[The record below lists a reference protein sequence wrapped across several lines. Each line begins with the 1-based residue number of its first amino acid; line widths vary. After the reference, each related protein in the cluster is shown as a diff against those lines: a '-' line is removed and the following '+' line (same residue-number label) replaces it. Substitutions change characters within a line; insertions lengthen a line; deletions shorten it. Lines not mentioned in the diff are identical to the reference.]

1 MLSSYSR
8 NLPLFLELVRLL
20 LPLKLPVQLKSIKLS
35 GFKSFVDPT
44 HFEMPGQL
52 IGVVG
57 PNGCGKSNI
66 IDAVR
71 WVLGESRASEL
82 RGESMQDVIFN
93 GSGLRKPSGRAS
105 VELLFDNADGRAHG
119 QWSSFAELAV
129 KRVLTRDGNSSY
141 YVNNQVV
148 RRKDIQDIFLGT
160 GMGPRGYAIIGQ
172 GTINRILES
181 KPEELR
187 VFLEEAAGVS
197 KYKERR
203 KETASRLEDT
213 QENLVRV
220 QDILRE
226 LEKQLER
233 LESQATVAERHNLL
247 QTEMKSQQ
255 QLLWFVRQTEAGKE
269 QERHANGIRDTQVQL
284 EEQTAKLRHAEA
296 ELESMRT
303 QQYALQDKVSE
314 AQGALYQTNA
324 DVSQVEAEIR
334 YVQEARLRLQQQ
346 TQDLQLQLQ
355 RWTVQET
362 DAAQAQR
369 SAEHELSLA
378 AEHELTLQTQ
388 LAGLQE
394 QLPGREEAYQEA
406 VNRLNAARESIAN
419 IDQRLASLN
428 ERMKAVSTQIDESKA
443 RQARLDGELAG
454 MRKPDAEALQ
464 MALDRQVMAQRKV
477 EESKTRAQEMQQRV
491 PAADEARN
499 RAQQQIQSANQD
511 LAQTEAKLTALTALQ
526 ASVQAQGKIGPWL
539 ESKGLKESKRLWQ
552 DLKVESGWETALESV
567 LRERLAAVTGKS
579 IQEAVALAT
588 DAPPSRLAIV
598 LADEVPTAQVN
609 APADFTLLLSRIQSA
624 GAPRVMGVLQEW
636 LSSVFIANNL
646 EDALHRRDK
655 LPAGATLVTQ
665 EGHLISRVGVQLYA
679 ADSEQSGMLA
689 RAQEM
694 ESLEKQLKAQRLI
707 QSELQGELDQCA
719 ANYQAAHQAAEQSR
733 IQAEH
738 AVQEAH
744 GFEVERMQLT
754 QAEEQYSQRAAQI
767 QTELTEIAQQLEQLS
782 ANSAQSQIE
791 LDQAQSEKESLQAA
805 LLEAQ
810 ANLERTSAERD
821 QLRSSLRTAEMA
833 AQEAAFATRS
843 LQQRIADL
851 QRDQSTA
858 RAQIMEIQDKHAAS
872 EQELAGLSDAAA
884 QEKLQGLL
892 LMRSER
898 EATLANARTEQDAL
912 LHQLREAD
920 EARLLIERSLQPMR
934 DKVMDLQLREQAA
947 RLNFEQFATLLAD
960 AEADLT
966 SLETRFSGDLK
977 VGHLQSEVNRLNSE
991 IQSLGPVNMA
1001 ALDELASSRE
1011 RKSFLDA
1018 QSADLNEAMQ
1028 TLTDAIAKIDAETRD
1043 LLQGTFDQVNGHF
1056 GRLFPEL
1063 FGGGHAELVMTGE
1076 EILDSGVQVMAQPP
1090 GKKNSSIYL
1099 LSGGEKALTAIAL
1112 VFSLFLL
1119 NPAPFCLLD
1128 EVDAPLDDANTL
1140 RYAEMVARM
1149 SAKTQFVFISHNK
1162 ITMEIAH
1169 QLIGVTMQEQGV
1181 SRIVAVDISSA
1192 VSMVEAA

>member
-1 MLSSYSR
+1 M
-8 NLPLFLELVRLL
+8 
-20 LPLKLPVQLKSIKLS
+20 QLKSIKLS

-105 VELLFDNADGRAHG
+105 VELIFDNADGRAQG
-119 QWSSFAELAV
+119 QWSAFTELAV

-172 GTINRILES
+172 GTINRILEA

-213 QENLVRV
+213 RENLVRV
-220 QDILRE
+220 EDILRE
-226 LEKQLER
+226 LDQQLTR
-233 LESQATVAERHNLL
+233 LEKQATVAERHAELS
-247 QTEMKSQQ
+247 TEMKSQQ
-255 QLLWFVRQTEAGKE
+255 QLLWFVRQTESGKE
-269 QERHANGIRDTQVQL
+269 QERHANGIRETQVNL
-284 EEQTAKLRHAEA
+284 EEQTAKLRHAET
-296 ELESMRT
+296 ELETMRT

-314 AQGALYQTNA
+314 AQGDLYQTNS
-324 DVSQVEAEIR
+324 DVSQVESQIH
-334 YVQEARLRLQQQ
+334 YVQEARQRLQQQ
-346 TQDLQLQLQ
+346 TQDLHAQLQ

-369 SAEHELSLA
+369 TAEHELSVA
-378 AEHELTLQTQ
+378 SEK
-388 LAGLQE
+388 E
-394 QLPGREEAYQEA
+394 QSLLVDLNGINDQMPGHEEAYQVSA
-406 VNRLNAARESIAN
+406 RTLNAARESLATIE
-419 IDQRLASLN
+419 QRLASLG
-428 ERMKAVSTQIDESKA
+428 ERTRAIVAQLEELKGRE
-443 RQARLDGELAG
+443 ARLNGELAG
-454 MRKPDAEALQ
+454 MRKPDSEALQ
-464 MALDRQVMAQRKV
+464 MALDRHSMAQRKV
-477 EESKTRAQEMQQRV
+477 EESRQRAGEAQQRV

-499 RAQQQIQSANQD
+499 VAQHQIQVANQD

-552 DLKVESGWETALESV
+552 ELKVESGWEAALESV
-567 LRERLAAVTGKS
+567 LRERLAAVTAKNV
-579 IQEAVALAT
+579 QETLALAN
-588 DAPPSRLAIV
+588 DAPPSRLAI
-598 LADEVPTAQVN
+598 LLTEEISPAHTAV
-609 APADFTLLLSRIQSA
+609 PADFTPLLSRVQSA
-624 GAPRVMGVLQEW
+624 GAPRVSAVLQEW
-636 LSSVFIANNL
+636 LDNIYIADSL
-646 EDALHRRDK
+646 EDALHRREK
-655 LPAGATLVTQ
+655 LPAGGALVTQ
-665 EGHLISRVGVQLYA
+665 QGHLVSRVGVQLYA
-679 ADSEQSGMLA
+679 ADSEQAGMLA

-694 ESLEKQLKAQRLI
+694 EGLEKQLRAQRLI
-707 QSELQGELDQCA
+707 QSELQGELDQCI
-719 ANYQAAHQAAEQSR
+719 ANYQAAHQTAEQTR
-733 IQAEH
+733 INAEH

-767 QTELTEIAQQLEQLS
+767 QGELTELSGQMEQL
-782 ANSAQSQIE
+782 AITHEQSSSE
-791 LDQAQSEKESLQAA
+791 LLQSEESKQGLQEGLAVAQEKLELATQERDRLRESL
-805 LLEAQ
+805 
-810 ANLERTSAERD
+810 RV
-821 QLRSSLRTAEMA
+821 AEMS

-858 RAQIMEIQDKHAAS
+858 RTQIMEIQDKHALA
-872 EQELAGLSDAAA
+872 EQELETLSDEEA
-884 QEKLQGLL
+884 QDKLQGLL
-892 LMRSER
+892 LARSAR
-898 EATLANARTEQDAL
+898 EAALANARTEQDAL

-920 EARLLIERSLQPMR
+920 EARMQIERSLQPMR
-934 DKVMDLQLREQAA
+934 DKVVDLQLREQAA
-947 RLNFEQFATLLAD
+947 RLNFEQFATLLSD
-960 AEADLT
+960 AEADLIA
-966 SLETRFSGDLK
+966 LEANFSVDLK
-977 VGHLQSEVNRLNSE
+977 VGALQTEVNRLSAE

-1001 ALDELASSRE
+1001 ALDELSSSRE
-1011 RKSFLDA
+1011 RKQFLDA

-1043 LLQGTFDQVNGHF
+1043 LLQGTFDQVNMHF
-1056 GRLFPEL
+1056 GKLFPEL

-1076 EILDSGVQVMAQPP
+1076 EILDAGVQVMAQPP

-1140 RYAEMVARM
+1140 RYAQLVAKM
-1149 SAKTQFVFISHNK
+1149 SDKTQFLFISHNK

>member
-1 MLSSYSR
+1 
-8 NLPLFLELVRLL
+8 
-20 LPLKLPVQLKSIKLS
+20 VQLKSIKLS

-105 VELLFDNADGRAHG
+105 VELIFDNSEGRAQG
-119 QWSSFAELAV
+119 QWSAFTELGI

-172 GTINRILES
+172 GTINRILEA

-213 QENLVRV
+213 KENLVRV
-220 QDILRE
+220 EDILRE
-226 LEKQLER
+226 LDQQLTR
-233 LESQATVAERHNLL
+233 LEKQATVAERHAELSA
-247 QTEMKSQQ
+247 EMKSQQ

-269 QERHANGIRDTQVQL
+269 QERHANGIRDTQVSL
-284 EEQTAKLRHAEA
+284 EEQTAKMRHAET
-296 ELESMRT
+296 ELETMRT
-303 QQYALQDKVSE
+303 EQYALQDKVSQ
-314 AQGALYQTNA
+314 AQGDLYQTNA
-324 DVSQVEAEIR
+324 DVSQVEAQIR
-334 YVQEARLRLQQQ
+334 YVQEARQRLQQQ
-346 TQDLQLQLQ
+346 SQDLLAQLQ

-369 SAEHELSLA
+369 TAEQELSLA
-378 AEHELTLQTQ
+378 VEKEQTL
-388 LAGLQE
+388 LVDLSGLQE
-394 QLPGREEAYQEA
+394 QMPAREEAYQ
-406 VNRLNAARESIAN
+406 VHARELNDAREN
-419 IDQRLASLN
+419 LAAIDQRLASLG
-428 ERMKAVSTQIDESKA
+428 ERVKAIGTQLEELRGRDT
-443 RQARLDGELAG
+443 RLEAELSG
-454 MRKPDAEALQ
+454 MRRPDAEALQ
-464 MALDRQVMAQRKV
+464 MAIDRHAMAQRKV
-477 EESKTRAQEMQQRV
+477 DEARQKAGEAQQRV

-499 RAQQQIQSANQD
+499 TAQQQIQLANQE

-552 DLKVESGWETALESV
+552 ELKVESGWEAALESV
-567 LRERLAAVTGKS
+567 LRERLAAVTAKS
-579 IQEAVALAT
+579 VQETLALAN
-588 DAPPSRLAIV
+588 DAPPSRLAILLMEEISPAHTNV
-598 LADEVPTAQVN
+598 
-609 APADFTLLLSRIQSA
+609 PADFTPLLTRVQSA
-624 GAPRVMGVLQEW
+624 GAPRVAGVLQEW
-636 LSSVFIANNL
+636 LDNIYIANSL
-646 EDALHRRDK
+646 EDALHRREK
-655 LPAGATLVTQ
+655 LPAGGAFVTQ
-665 EGHLISRVGVQLYA
+665 QGHLVSRVSVQLYA
-679 ADSEQSGMLA
+679 ADSEQAGMLA

-694 ESLEKQLKAQRLI
+694 EGLEKQLRAQKLI
-707 QSELQGELDQCA
+707 QSELQGELDQCV
-719 ANYQAAHQAAEQSR
+719 ANYQAAHQSAEQTRIAAEQ
-733 IQAEH
+733 
-738 AVQEAH
+738 AVQEVH

-754 QAEEQYSQRAAQI
+754 QAEEKYSQRAEQI
-767 QTELTEIAQQLEQLS
+767 QGELSELRQQIEQLTQTQE
-782 ANSAQSQIE
+782 QSSEE
-791 LDQAQSEKESLQAA
+791 LAQSEESKQGLQENLTLAQEK
-805 LLEAQ
+805 LELATQ
-810 ANLERTSAERD
+810 ERD
-821 QLRSSLRTAEMA
+821 RLREALRSSEMS

-858 RAQIMEIQDKHAAS
+858 RVQIMEIQDKQASS
-872 EQELAGLSDAAA
+872 EQELETLSDEEA
-884 QEKLQGLL
+884 QDKLQGLL
-892 LMRSER
+892 LARSAR
-898 EATLANARTEQDAL
+898 EAALANARTEQDAL

-920 EARLLIERSLQPMR
+920 EVRLQIERSLQPMR
-934 DKVMDLQLREQAA
+934 DKVVDLQLREQAA

-966 SLETRFSGDLK
+966 ALEASFSPDLK
-977 VGHLQSEVNRLNSE
+977 VGALQTEVNRLNSE

-1001 ALDELASSRE
+1001 ALDELSSSRE
-1011 RKSFLDA
+1011 RKQFLDA

-1043 LLQGTFDQVNGHF
+1043 LLQGTFDQVNTHF
-1056 GRLFPEL
+1056 GKLFPEL

-1076 EILDSGVQVMAQPP
+1076 EILDAGVQVMAQPP

-1140 RYAEMVARM
+1140 RYAQMVAKM
-1149 SAKTQFVFISHNK
+1149 SNKTQFVFISHNK

>member
-1 MLSSYSR
+1 M
-8 NLPLFLELVRLL
+8 
-20 LPLKLPVQLKSIKLS
+20 QLKSIKLS

-105 VELLFDNADGRAHG
+105 VELIFDNSDGRAQG
-119 QWSSFAELAV
+119 QWSAFTELGV

-172 GTINRILES
+172 GTINRILEA

-213 QENLVRV
+213 KENLVRV
-220 QDILRE
+220 EDILRE
-226 LEKQLER
+226 LDQQLTR
-233 LESQATVAERHNLL
+233 LEKQATVAERHAELS
-247 QTEMKSQQ
+247 TEMKSQQ

-269 QERHANGIRDTQVQL
+269 QERHANGIRDTQVSL
-284 EEQTAKLRHAEA
+284 EEQTAKMRHAET
-296 ELESMRT
+296 ELETMRT
-303 QQYALQDKVSE
+303 EQYALQDKVSQ
-314 AQGALYQTNA
+314 AQGDLYQTNA
-324 DVSQVEAEIR
+324 DVSQVESQIR
-334 YVQEARLRLQQQ
+334 YVQEARQRLQQQ
-346 TQDLQLQLQ
+346 SQDLLAQLQ

-369 SAEHELSLA
+369 TAEQELSLA
-378 AEHELTLQTQ
+378 AEKEQTLITD
-388 LAGLQE
+388 LSGLQE
-394 QLPGREEAYQEA
+394 QMPGREEAYQ
-406 VNRLNAARESIAN
+406 VHARELNDAREN
-419 IDQRLASLN
+419 LATIDQRLASLG
-428 ERMKAVSTQIDESKA
+428 ERVKAILSQVEELKGRDT
-443 RQARLDGELAG
+443 RLEAELAG
-454 MRKPDAEALQ
+454 MRRPDAEALQ
-464 MALDRQVMAQRKV
+464 TAVDRHAMAQRKV
-477 EESKTRAQEMQQRV
+477 DEARQKAGEAQQRV

-499 RAQQQIQSANQD
+499 TAQQQIQAANQE

-552 DLKVESGWETALESV
+552 ELKVESGWEAALESV
-567 LRERLAAVTGKS
+567 LRERLAAVTAKS
-579 IQEAVALAT
+579 VQETLALAN
-588 DAPPSRLAIV
+588 DAPPSRLAI
-598 LADEVPTAQVN
+598 LLTEDIAPAHTAV
-609 APADFTLLLSRIQSA
+609 PADFIPLLTRVQSA
-624 GAPRVMGVLQEW
+624 GAPRVAAVLQEW
-636 LSSVFIANNL
+636 LDNIYIANSL
-646 EDALHRRDK
+646 EDALHRREK
-655 LPAGATLVTQ
+655 LPAGGAFVTQ
-665 EGHLISRVGVQLYA
+665 QGHLVSRVGVQLYA
-679 ADSEQSGMLA
+679 ADSEQAGMLA

-694 ESLEKQLKAQRLI
+694 EGLEKQLRAQKLI
-707 QSELQGELDQCA
+707 QSELQSELDQCV
-719 ANYQAAHQAAEQSR
+719 ANYQGAHQVAEQTR
-733 IQAEH
+733 IYAEQ
-738 AVQEAH
+738 AVQEVH

-754 QAEEQYSQRAAQI
+754 QAEEKYSQRAEQI
-767 QTELTEIAQQLEQLS
+767 QGELGELRQQMEQLTQTQEQS
-782 ANSAQSQIE
+782 AEE
-791 LDQAQSEKESLQAA
+791 LAQSEESKQGLQENLAIA
-805 LLEAQ
+805 QEKLELATQ
-810 ANLERTSAERD
+810 ERD
-821 QLRSSLRTAEMA
+821 RLREALRSSEMS

-843 LQQRIADL
+843 LQQRISDL

-858 RAQIMEIQDKHAAS
+858 RVQIMEIQDKQATS
-872 EQELAGLSDAAA
+872 EQELETLSDDEA
-884 QEKLQGLL
+884 QDKLQGLL
-892 LMRSER
+892 LARSAR
-898 EATLANARTEQDAL
+898 EAALANARTEQDAL

-920 EARLLIERSLQPMR
+920 EVRMQIERSLQPMR
-934 DKVMDLQLREQAA
+934 DKVVDLQLREQAA
-947 RLNFEQFATLLAD
+947 RLNFEQFATLLSD

-966 SLETRFSGDLK
+966 ALEANFSPDLK
-977 VGHLQSEVNRLNSE
+977 VGALQSEVTRLGNE

-1001 ALDELASSRE
+1001 ALDELSSSRE
-1011 RKSFLDA
+1011 RKQFLDA

-1043 LLQGTFDQVNGHF
+1043 LLQGTFDQVNTHF
-1056 GRLFPEL
+1056 GKLFPEL

-1076 EILDSGVQVMAQPP
+1076 EILDAGVQVMAQPP

-1140 RYAEMVARM
+1140 RYAQMVAKM
-1149 SAKTQFVFISHNK
+1149 SNKTQFVFISHNK

>member
-1 MLSSYSR
+1 
-8 NLPLFLELVRLL
+8 
-20 LPLKLPVQLKSIKLS
+20 VQLKSIKLS

-105 VELLFDNADGRAHG
+105 VELIFDNADGRAHG
-119 QWSSFAELAV
+119 QWSAFTELAV

-172 GTINRILES
+172 GTINRILEA

-213 QENLVRV
+213 KENLVRV
-220 QDILRE
+220 EDILRE
-226 LEKQLER
+226 LDQQVAR
-233 LESQATVAERHNLL
+233 LEKQATVAERHAELSA
-247 QTEMKSQQ
+247 EMKSQQ

-269 QERHANGIRDTQVQL
+269 QERHANGIRETQVSL
-284 EEQTAKLRHAEA
+284 EEQTAKMRHVEA
-296 ELESMRT
+296 ELETMRT
-303 QQYALQDKVSE
+303 EQYALQDKVSQ
-314 AQGALYQTNA
+314 AQGDLYQTNA
-324 DVSQVEAEIR
+324 DVSQVESQIR
-334 YVQEARLRLQQQ
+334 YVQEARQRLQQQ
-346 TQDLQLQLQ
+346 SQDLQAQLQ

-369 SAEHELSLA
+369 TAEHDLSLA
-378 AEHELTLQTQ
+378 SQKEQALLADLT
-388 LAGLQE
+388 GLQD
-394 QLPGREEAYQEA
+394 QMPGREEAYQ
-406 VNRLNAARESIAN
+406 VNARALDDARESLAS
-419 IDQRLASLN
+419 IDQRLASLS
-428 ERMKAVSTQIDESKA
+428 ERLKAIVTQLEELKGRDTRLES
-443 RQARLDGELAG
+443 ELAG
-454 MRKPDAEALQ
+454 MRRPDAQALQ
-464 MALDRQVMAQRKV
+464 MAIDRHAMAQRKV
-477 EESKTRAQEMQQRV
+477 DEARQKAGEAQQRV
-491 PAADEARN
+491 PSADEARN
-499 RAQQQIQSANQD
+499 TAQQQIQIANQE
-511 LAQTEAKLTALTALQ
+511 LAQTEAKLTALAALQ

-552 DLKVESGWETALESV
+552 ELKVESGWEAALESV
-567 LRERLAAVTGKS
+567 LRERLAAVTAKS
-579 IQEAVALAT
+579 VQETLALAN
-588 DAPPSRLAIV
+588 DAPPSRLAI
-598 LADEVPTAQVN
+598 LLTEEI
-609 APADFTLLLSRIQSA
+609 APAHTAVPAEFIPLLTRVQSA
-624 GAPRVMGVLQEW
+624 GSARVSSVLQEW
-636 LSSVFIANNL
+636 LDNIYIANSL
-646 EDALHRRDK
+646 EDALHRREK
-655 LPAGATLVTQ
+655 LPAGGALVTQ
-665 EGHLISRVGVQLYA
+665 QGHLVSRVGVQLYA
-679 ADSEQSGMLA
+679 ADSEQAGMLA

-694 ESLEKQLKAQRLI
+694 EGLEKQLRAQQLI
-707 QSELQGELDQCA
+707 QSELQGELDQCT
-719 ANYQAAHQAAEQSR
+719 ANYQAAHHAAEQTR
-733 IQAEH
+733 IAAEQ
-738 AVQEAH
+738 AVQEVH

-754 QAEEQYSQRAAQI
+754 QAEEKYSQRAEQI
-767 QTELTEIAQQLEQLS
+767 QGELNELRQQIEQLTQTQEQSS
-782 ANSAQSQIE
+782 AELIQSEESKRGLQENLVSAQEKLE
-791 LDQAQSEKESLQAA
+791 LATQDRDRLRESLRA
-805 LLEAQ
+805 
-810 ANLERTSAERD
+810 
-821 QLRSSLRTAEMA
+821 AEMS

-858 RAQIMEIQDKHAAS
+858 RVQIMEIQDKQASS
-872 EQELAGLSDAAA
+872 EQELASLSDEEA
-884 QEKLQGLL
+884 QDKLQGLL
-892 LMRSER
+892 LARSAR
-898 EATLANARTEQDAL
+898 EAALANARTEQDAL

-920 EARLLIERSLQPMR
+920 EARMQIERSLQPMR
-934 DKVMDLQLREQAA
+934 DKVVDLQLREQAA
-947 RLNFEQFATLLAD
+947 RLNFEQFATLLSD
-960 AEADLT
+960 AEADL
-966 SLETRFSGDLK
+966 SALEASFSTDLK
-977 VGHLQSEVNRLNSE
+977 VGALQSEVNRLNTE

-1011 RKSFLDA
+1011 RKQFLDA

-1043 LLQGTFDQVNGHF
+1043 LLQGTFDQVNLHF
-1056 GRLFPEL
+1056 GKLFPEL

-1076 EILDSGVQVMAQPP
+1076 EILDAGVQVMAQPP

-1140 RYAEMVARM
+1140 RYAQLVAKM
-1149 SAKTQFVFISHNK
+1149 SDKTQFLFISHNK

>member
-1 MLSSYSR
+1 
-8 NLPLFLELVRLL
+8 
-20 LPLKLPVQLKSIKLS
+20 VQLKSIKLS

-105 VELLFDNADGRAHG
+105 VELIFDNSEGRAQG
-119 QWSSFAELAV
+119 QWSAFTELGI

-172 GTINRILES
+172 GTINRILEA

-213 QENLVRV
+213 KENLVRV
-220 QDILRE
+220 EDILRE
-226 LEKQLER
+226 LDQQVTRLEKQ
-233 LESQATVAERHNLL
+233 ATIAERHAELST
-247 QTEMKSQQ
+247 QMKSQQ

-269 QERHANGIRDTQVQL
+269 QERHANGIRDTQVSL
-284 EEQTAKLRHAEA
+284 EEQTAKMRHVET
-296 ELESMRT
+296 ELETMRT
-303 QQYALQDKVSE
+303 EQYALQDQVSQ
-314 AQGALYQTNA
+314 AQGDLYQTNA
-324 DVSQVEAEIR
+324 DVSQVESQIR
-334 YVQEARLRLQQQ
+334 YVQEARQRLQQQ
-346 TQDLQLQLQ
+346 SQDLQAQLQ

-378 AEHELTLQTQ
+378 AEKEQTLMAD
-388 LAGLQE
+388 LSGLQE
-394 QLPGREEAYQEA
+394 QMPAREEAYQVHMRE
-406 VNRLNAARESIAN
+406 LNDARENLAT
-419 IDQRLASLN
+419 IDQRLASLG
-428 ERMKAVSTQIDESKA
+428 ERVKAITSQVEELKGRDT
-443 RQARLDGELAG
+443 RLEAELAG
-454 MRKPDAEALQ
+454 MRRPDAEALQ
-464 MALDRQVMAQRKV
+464 MAIDRHAMAQRKV
-477 EESKTRAQEMQQRV
+477 DEARQKAGEAQQRV

-499 RAQQQIQSANQD
+499 IAQQQIQSANQE

-552 DLKVESGWETALESV
+552 ELKVESGWEAALESV
-567 LRERLAAVTGKS
+567 LRERLAAVTAKS
-579 IQEAVALAT
+579 VQETLALAN
-588 DAPPSRLAIV
+588 DAPPSRLAILLTEDISPAHTTV
-598 LADEVPTAQVN
+598 
-609 APADFTLLLSRIQSA
+609 PADFIALLTRVQSA
-624 GAPRVMGVLQEW
+624 GAPRVAAVLQEW
-636 LSSVFIANNL
+636 LDNIYIANSL
-646 EDALHRRDK
+646 EDALHRREK
-655 LPAGATLVTQ
+655 LPAGGAFVTQ
-665 EGHLISRVGVQLYA
+665 QGHLVSRVGVQLYA
-679 ADSEQSGMLA
+679 ADSEQAGMLA

-694 ESLEKQLKAQRLI
+694 EGLEKQLRAQKLI
-707 QSELQGELDQCA
+707 QSELQGELDQCV
-719 ANYQAAHQAAEQSR
+719 ANYQAAHQAAEQTR
-733 IQAEH
+733 IAAEH
-738 AVQEAH
+738 AVQEVH

-754 QAEEQYSQRAAQI
+754 QAEEKYSQRAEQI
-767 QTELTEIAQQLEQLS
+767 QGELSELRQQIEQLS
-782 ANSAQSQIE
+782 QTQEQSSEE
-791 LDQAQSEKESLQAA
+791 LAQSEESKQGLQENLAIA
-805 LLEAQ
+805 QEKLELATQ
-810 ANLERTSAERD
+810 ERD
-821 QLRSSLRTAEMA
+821 HLRESLRSSEMS
-833 AQEAAFATRS
+833 AQEAAFTTRS

-858 RAQIMEIQDKHAAS
+858 RVQIMEIQDKQATS
-872 EQELAGLSDAAA
+872 EQELDTLSDEEA
-884 QEKLQGLL
+884 QDKLQGLL
-892 LMRSER
+892 LARSAR
-898 EATLANARTEQDAL
+898 EAALSNARTEQDAL

-920 EARLLIERSLQPMR
+920 EVRLQIERSLQPMR
-934 DKVMDLQLREQAA
+934 DKVVDLQLREQAA
-947 RLNFEQFATLLAD
+947 RLNFEQFATLLSD
-960 AEADLT
+960 AEADL
-966 SLETRFSGDLK
+966 SALEVSFSPDLK
-977 VGHLQSEVNRLNSE
+977 VGALQAEVNRLNSE

-1001 ALDELASSRE
+1001 ALDELSSSRE
-1011 RKSFLDA
+1011 RKQFLDA

-1043 LLQGTFDQVNGHF
+1043 LLQGTFDQVNIHF
-1056 GRLFPEL
+1056 GKLFPEL

-1076 EILDSGVQVMAQPP
+1076 EILDAGVQVMAQPP
-1090 GKKNSSIYL
+1090 GKKLSSIYL

-1140 RYAEMVARM
+1140 RYAQMVAKM
-1149 SAKTQFVFISHNK
+1149 SNKTQFVFISHNK

>member
-1 MLSSYSR
+1 
-8 NLPLFLELVRLL
+8 
-20 LPLKLPVQLKSIKLS
+20 
-35 GFKSFVDPT
+35 
-44 HFEMPGQL
+44 MPGQL

-105 VELLFDNADGRAHG
+105 VELIFDNADGRAQG
-119 QWSSFAELAV
+119 QWSAFTELAV

-172 GTINRILES
+172 GTINRILEA

-213 QENLVRV
+213 RENLVRV
-220 QDILRE
+220 EDILRE
-226 LEKQLER
+226 LDQQLTR
-233 LESQATVAERHNLL
+233 LEKQATVAERHAELSA
-247 QTEMKSQQ
+247 EMKSQQ
-255 QLLWFVRQTEAGKE
+255 QLLWFVRQTESGKE
-269 QERHANGIRDTQVQL
+269 QERHANGIRETQVSL
-284 EEQTAKLRHAEA
+284 EEQTAKLRHAET
-296 ELESMRT
+296 ELETMRT

-314 AQGALYQTNA
+314 AQGDLYQTNS
-324 DVSQVEAEIR
+324 DVSQVESQIH
-334 YVQEARLRLQQQ
+334 YVQEARQRLQQQ
-346 TQDLQLQLQ
+346 TQDLHAQLQ

-369 SAEHELSLA
+369 TAEHELSLA
-378 AEHELTLQTQ
+378 SEKEQSLLADLNSLQDQMPGHEESYQVSARALNDARDS
-388 LAGLQE
+388 LA
-394 QLPGREEAYQEA
+394 
-406 VNRLNAARESIAN
+406 SIE
-419 IDQRLASLN
+419 QRLASLA
-428 ERMKAVSTQIDESKA
+428 ERTKASVAQLEELKG
-443 RQARLDGELAG
+443 REARLEGELVG

-464 MALDRQVMAQRKV
+464 MALDRHSMAQRKV
-477 EESKTRAQEMQQRV
+477 EESRQRAGEAQQRV

-499 RAQQQIQSANQD
+499 AAQQQIQAANQD

-552 DLKVESGWETALESV
+552 EIKVEAGWEAALESV
-567 LRERLAAVTGKS
+567 LRERLAAITAKNV
-579 IQEAVALAT
+579 QETLALAN
-588 DAPPSRLAIV
+588 DAPPSRLAI
-598 LADEVPTAQVN
+598 LLTEEISPAHTAV
-609 APADFTLLLSRIQSA
+609 PADFIPLLTRVQSA
-624 GAPRVMGVLQEW
+624 GAPRISAVLQEW
-636 LSSVFIANNL
+636 LDNIYIADSL
-646 EDALHRRDK
+646 EDALHRREK
-655 LPAGATLVTQ
+655 LPAGGVLVTQ
-665 EGHLISRVGVQLYA
+665 QGHLVSRVGVQLYA
-679 ADSEQSGMLA
+679 ADSEQAGMLA

-694 ESLEKQLKAQRLI
+694 ESLEKQLRAQQLI
-707 QSELQGELDQCA
+707 QSELQGELDQCI
-719 ANYQAAHQAAEQSR
+719 ANYQAAHQAAEQTR
-733 IQAEH
+733 INAEH
-738 AVQEAH
+738 AVQEVH

-767 QTELTEIAQQLEQLS
+767 QSELTELREQMEQLS
-782 ANSAQSQIE
+782 IAHEQASSE
-791 LDQAQSEKESLQAA
+791 LLQSEESKEGLQEGLAVAQEKLELATQERDRLRESL
-805 LLEAQ
+805 
-810 ANLERTSAERD
+810 RI
-821 QLRSSLRTAEMA
+821 AEMS

-858 RAQIMEIQDKHAAS
+858 RTQIMEIQDKYALA
-872 EQELAGLSDAAA
+872 EQELETLSDEEA
-884 QEKLQGLL
+884 QDKLQGLL
-892 LMRSER
+892 LARSAR
-898 EATLANARTEQDAL
+898 EAALANARTEQDAL

-920 EARLLIERSLQPMR
+920 EARMQIERSLQPMR
-934 DKVMDLQLREQAA
+934 DKVVDLQLREQAA
-947 RLNFEQFATLLAD
+947 RLNFEQFATLLSD
-960 AEADLT
+960 AEADLIA
-966 SLETRFSGDLK
+966 LEASFSTDLK
-977 VGHLQSEVNRLNSE
+977 VGALQIEVNRLSAE

-1011 RKSFLDA
+1011 RKQFLDA

-1043 LLQGTFDQVNGHF
+1043 LLQGTFDQVNLHF
-1056 GRLFPEL
+1056 GKLFPEL

-1076 EILDSGVQVMAQPP
+1076 EILDAGVQVMAQPP

-1140 RYAEMVARM
+1140 RYAQLVAKM
-1149 SAKTQFVFISHNK
+1149 SNKTQFLFISHNK

>member
-1 MLSSYSR
+1 M
-8 NLPLFLELVRLL
+8 
-20 LPLKLPVQLKSIKLS
+20 QLKSIKLS

-105 VELLFDNADGRAHG
+105 VELIFDNSEGRAQG
-119 QWSSFAELAV
+119 QWSAFTELGI

-172 GTINRILES
+172 GTINRILEA

-213 QENLVRV
+213 KENLVRV
-220 QDILRE
+220 EDILRE
-226 LEKQLER
+226 LDQQLNR
-233 LESQATVAERHNLL
+233 LEKQATVAERHAELS
-247 QTEMKSQQ
+247 TEMKSQQ

-269 QERHANGIRDTQVQL
+269 QERHANGIRDTQVGL
-284 EEQTAKLRHAEA
+284 EEQTAKMRHAET
-296 ELESMRT
+296 ELETMRT

-314 AQGALYQTNA
+314 AQGDLYQTNA
-324 DVSQVEAEIR
+324 DVSQVESQIR
-334 YVQEARLRLQQQ
+334 YVQEARQRLQQQ
-346 TQDLQLQLQ
+346 SQDLQAQLQ

-369 SAEHELSLA
+369 TAEQELSLA
-378 AEHELTLQTQ
+378 AEKEQTLVAD
-388 LAGLQE
+388 LSGLQE
-394 QLPGREEAYQEA
+394 QMPAREEAYQIH
-406 VNRLNAARESIAN
+406 ARELNDAREN
-419 IDQRLASLN
+419 LATIDQRLASLG
-428 ERMKAVSTQIDESKA
+428 ERVKAITTQVEELKGRDT
-443 RQARLDGELAG
+443 RLEAELAG
-454 MRKPDAEALQ
+454 MRRPDAEALQ
-464 MALDRQVMAQRKV
+464 MAIDRHAMAQRKV
-477 EESKTRAQEMQQRV
+477 DEARQKAGEAQQRV

-499 RAQQQIQSANQD
+499 TAQQQIQSANQE

-552 DLKVESGWETALESV
+552 ELKVESGWEAALESV
-567 LRERLAAVTGKS
+567 LRERLAAVTAKS
-579 IQEAVALAT
+579 VQETLALAN
-588 DAPPSRLAIV
+588 DAPPSRLAILLTEDISPAHTNV
-598 LADEVPTAQVN
+598 
-609 APADFTLLLSRIQSA
+609 PADFTPLLTRVQSA
-624 GAPRVMGVLQEW
+624 GAPGVAAVLQEW
-636 LSSVFIANNL
+636 LDNIYIANSL
-646 EDALHRRDK
+646 EDALHRREK
-655 LPAGATLVTQ
+655 LPAGGAFVTQ
-665 EGHLISRVGVQLYA
+665 QGHLVSRVGVQLYA
-679 ADSEQSGMLA
+679 ADSEQAGMLA

-694 ESLEKQLKAQRLI
+694 EGLEKQLRAQKLI
-707 QSELQGELDQCA
+707 QSELQGELDQCV
-719 ANYQAAHQAAEQSR
+719 ANYQAAHQAAEQTR
-733 IQAEH
+733 IAAEQ
-738 AVQEAH
+738 AVQEVH

-754 QAEEQYSQRAAQI
+754 QAEEKYSQRAEQI
-767 QTELTEIAQQLEQLS
+767 QGELSELRQQMEQLIQTQEQS
-782 ANSAQSQIE
+782 AEE
-791 LDQAQSEKESLQAA
+791 LAQSEESKQGLQENLAIA
-805 LLEAQ
+805 QEKLELATQ
-810 ANLERTSAERD
+810 ERD
-821 QLRSSLRTAEMA
+821 RLREALRSSEMS

-858 RAQIMEIQDKHAAS
+858 RVQIMEIQDKQATS
-872 EQELAGLSDAAA
+872 EQELETLSDEEA
-884 QEKLQGLL
+884 QDKLQGLL
-892 LMRSER
+892 LARSAR
-898 EATLANARTEQDAL
+898 EAALANARTEQDAL

-920 EARLLIERSLQPMR
+920 EVRLQIERSLQPMR
-934 DKVMDLQLREQAA
+934 DKVVDLQLREQAA
-947 RLNFEQFATLLAD
+947 RLNFEQFATLLSD

-966 SLETRFSGDLK
+966 ALEASFSPDLK
-977 VGHLQSEVNRLNSE
+977 VGALQTEVNRLNSE

-1001 ALDELASSRE
+1001 ALDELSSSRE
-1011 RKSFLDA
+1011 RKQFLDA

-1043 LLQGTFDQVNGHF
+1043 LLQGTFDQVNTHF
-1056 GRLFPEL
+1056 GKLFPEL

-1076 EILDSGVQVMAQPP
+1076 EILDAGVQVMAQPP

-1140 RYAEMVARM
+1140 RYAQMVAKM
-1149 SAKTQFVFISHNK
+1149 SNKTQFVFISHNK

>member
-1 MLSSYSR
+1 MH
-8 NLPLFLELVRLL
+8 
-20 LPLKLPVQLKSIKLS
+20 LKSIKLS

-93 GSGLRKPSGRAS
+93 GSGLRKPAGRAS
-105 VELLFDNADGRAHG
+105 VELIFDNSDGRAQG
-119 QWSSFAELAV
+119 QWGAFTELSV

-141 YVNNQVV
+141 YINNQVV

-213 QENLVRV
+213 KENLTRV
-220 QDILRE
+220 EDILRE
-226 LEKQLER
+226 LDQQLTR
-233 LESQATVAERHNLL
+233 LEKQATVAERHAQLSG
-247 QTEMKSQQ
+247 EMKSQQ

-269 QERHANGIRDTQVQL
+269 QERHANAIRDTQVGL
-284 EEQTAKLRHAEA
+284 EEQTAKLRHAETQ
-296 ELESMRT
+296 LEVMRT
-303 QQYALQDKVSE
+303 EQYALQDKVSQ
-314 AQGALYQTNA
+314 AQGDLYQTNS
-324 DVSQVEAEIR
+324 DISQVESQIR
-334 YVQEARLRLQQQ
+334 YVQEGRQRLAQQIL
-346 TQDLQLQLQ
+346 DLQAQLQ

-369 SAEHELSLA
+369 TAEHELA
-378 AEHELTLQTQ
+378 AASEKEQALVSDLSALQT
-388 LAGLQE
+388 
-394 QLPGREEAYQEA
+394 QLPGREESYQSA
-406 VNRLNAARESIAN
+406 VQALNVARDSLAAME
-419 IDQRLASLN
+419 QRLASLG
-428 ERMKAVSTQIDESKA
+428 ERTKALSSQQEELQGRTTRLHDE
-443 RQARLDGELAG
+443 LDG
-454 MRKPDAEALQ
+454 MRKPDPEALQ

-477 EESKTRAQEMQQRV
+477 EESKQRALETQQRV

-499 RAQQQIQSANQD
+499 TAQQNIQTANQD

-552 DLKVESGWETALESV
+552 ELKVESGWETALESV
-567 LRERLAAVTGKS
+567 LRERLAAVTAKS
-579 IQEAVALAT
+579 VQETLALAN
-588 DAPPSRLAIV
+588 DAPPSRLAILLTEEIAPASSPV
-598 LADEVPTAQVN
+598 
-609 APADFTLLLSRIQSA
+609 PADFIALVARVQSA
-624 GAPRVMGVLQEW
+624 GAPRLSSVLQEW
-636 LSSVFIANNL
+636 LDKIYIADSL
-646 EDALHRRDK
+646 EDALRRREK
-655 LPAGATLVTQ
+655 LPAGGALVTQ
-665 EGHLISRVGVQLYA
+665 QGHLVSRVGVQLYA
-679 ADSEQSGMLA
+679 ADSEQAGMLA

-694 ESLEKQLKAQRLI
+694 ESLEKQLRAQKLI
-707 QSELQGELDQCA
+707 QSELQGEMDQCI
-719 ANYQAAHQAAEQSR
+719 ANYQAAHQAAEQAR
-733 IQAEH
+733 LNAEH
-738 AVQEAH
+738 AVNEAH

-767 QTELTEIAQQLEQLS
+767 ENDLDELAKQLEQLTSSQNHATQELQTSES
-782 ANSAQSQIE
+782 AKQDLQRKLSEANQQLEITSQ
-791 LDQAQSEKESLQAA
+791 Q
-805 LLEAQ
+805 
-810 ANLERTSAERD
+810 RD
-821 QLRSSLRTAEMA
+821 QLRESLRAAEMA

-843 LQQRIADL
+843 LQQRISDL

-858 RAQIMEIQDKHAAS
+858 RTQIMEIQDKYALA
-872 EQELAGLSDAAA
+872 EEELKSLSDEAA
-884 QEKLQGLL
+884 QEQLQGLL
-892 LMRSER
+892 LTRSER
-898 EATLANARTEQDAL
+898 EALLAAARTEQDAL

-920 EARLLIERSLQPMR
+920 EERLQIERGLQPMR
-934 DKVMDLQLREQAA
+934 DKVVDLQLREQAA
-947 RLNFEQFATLLAD
+947 RLNFEQFATLLSE
-960 AEADLT
+960 AEADLIA
-966 SLETRFSGDLK
+966 LETSFSPDLK
-977 VGHLQSEVNRLNSE
+977 VGALQSEVNRLNTE

-1043 LLQGTFDQVNGHF
+1043 LLQGTFDEVNKHF

-1076 EILDSGVQVMAQPP
+1076 EILDAGVQVMAQPP
-1090 GKKNSSIYL
+1090 GKKNSTIYL

-1149 SAKTQFVFISHNK
+1149 ADKTQFVFISHNK

>member
-1 MLSSYSR
+1 M
-8 NLPLFLELVRLL
+8 
-20 LPLKLPVQLKSIKLS
+20 QLKSIKLS

-105 VELLFDNADGRAHG
+105 VELIFDNADGRAQG
-119 QWSSFAELAV
+119 QWSAFTELAV

-172 GTINRILES
+172 GTINRILEA

-213 QENLVRV
+213 RENLVRV
-220 QDILRE
+220 EDILRE
-226 LEKQLER
+226 LDQQLTR
-233 LESQATVAERHNLL
+233 LEKQATVAERHAELS
-247 QTEMKSQQ
+247 TEMKSQQ
-255 QLLWFVRQTEAGKE
+255 QLLWFVRQTESGKE
-269 QERHANGIRDTQVQL
+269 QERHANGIRETQVNL
-284 EEQTAKLRHAEA
+284 EEQTAKLRHAET
-296 ELESMRT
+296 ELETMRT

-314 AQGALYQTNA
+314 AQGDLYQTNS
-324 DVSQVEAEIR
+324 DVSQVESQIH
-334 YVQEARLRLQQQ
+334 YVQEARQRLQQQ
-346 TQDLQLQLQ
+346 TQDLHAQLQ

-369 SAEHELSLA
+369 TAEHELSIA
-378 AEHELTLQTQ
+378 SEK
-388 LAGLQE
+388 E
-394 QLPGREEAYQEA
+394 QSLLVDLNGIKDQMPGHEEAYQVSA
-406 VNRLNAARESIAN
+406 RTLNEARESLATIE
-419 IDQRLASLN
+419 QRLASLG
-428 ERMKAVSTQIDESKA
+428 ERTRAIVAQLEELKGRE
-443 RQARLDGELAG
+443 ARLNGELAG

-464 MALDRQVMAQRKV
+464 MALDRHSMAQRKV
-477 EESKTRAQEMQQRV
+477 EESRQRAGEAQQRV

-499 RAQQQIQSANQD
+499 TAQQQIQVANQD

-552 DLKVESGWETALESV
+552 ELKVESGWEAALESV
-567 LRERLAAVTGKS
+567 LRERLAAVTAKNV
-579 IQEAVALAT
+579 QETLALAN
-588 DAPPSRLAIV
+588 DAPPSRLAI
-598 LADEVPTAQVN
+598 LLTEEISPAHTAV
-609 APADFTLLLSRIQSA
+609 PADFTPLLSRVQSA
-624 GAPRVMGVLQEW
+624 GAPRVSAVLQEW
-636 LSSVFIANNL
+636 LDNIYIADSL
-646 EDALHRRDK
+646 EDALHRREK
-655 LPAGATLVTQ
+655 LPAGGALVTQ
-665 EGHLISRVGVQLYA
+665 QGHLVSRVGVQLYA
-679 ADSEQSGMLA
+679 ADSEQAGMLA

-694 ESLEKQLKAQRLI
+694 EGLEKQLRAQRLI
-707 QSELQGELDQCA
+707 QSELQGELDQCI
-719 ANYQAAHQAAEQSR
+719 ANYQAAHQTAEQTR
-733 IQAEH
+733 INAEH

-767 QTELTEIAQQLEQLS
+767 QGELTELSGQMEQL
-782 ANSAQSQIE
+782 AITHEQSSSE
-791 LDQAQSEKESLQAA
+791 LLQSEESKQGLQEGLAVAQEKLELATQERDRLRESL
-805 LLEAQ
+805 
-810 ANLERTSAERD
+810 RV
-821 QLRSSLRTAEMA
+821 AEMS

-858 RAQIMEIQDKHAAS
+858 RTQIMEIQDKHALA
-872 EQELAGLSDAAA
+872 EQELETLTDEEA
-884 QEKLQGLL
+884 QDKLQGLL
-892 LMRSER
+892 LARSAR
-898 EATLANARTEQDAL
+898 EAALANARTEQDAL

-920 EARLLIERSLQPMR
+920 EARMQIERSLQPMR
-934 DKVMDLQLREQAA
+934 DKVVDLQLREQAA
-947 RLNFEQFATLLAD
+947 RLNFEQFATLLSD
-960 AEADLT
+960 AEADLIA
-966 SLETRFSGDLK
+966 LEANFSVDLR
-977 VGHLQSEVNRLNSE
+977 VGALQTEVNRLSAE

-1001 ALDELASSRE
+1001 ALDELSSSRE
-1011 RKSFLDA
+1011 RKQFLDA

-1043 LLQGTFDQVNGHF
+1043 LLQGTFDQVNMHF
-1056 GRLFPEL
+1056 GKLFPEL

-1076 EILDSGVQVMAQPP
+1076 EILDAGVQVMAQPP

-1140 RYAEMVARM
+1140 RYAQLVAKM
-1149 SAKTQFVFISHNK
+1149 SDKTQFLFISHNK

>member
-1 MLSSYSR
+1 
-8 NLPLFLELVRLL
+8 
-20 LPLKLPVQLKSIKLS
+20 
-35 GFKSFVDPT
+35 
-44 HFEMPGQL
+44 MPGQL

-105 VELLFDNADGRAHG
+105 VELIFDNSDGRAQG
-119 QWSSFAELAV
+119 QWSAFTELGV

-172 GTINRILES
+172 GTINRILEA

-213 QENLVRV
+213 KENLVRV
-220 QDILRE
+220 EDIVRE
-226 LEKQLER
+226 LDQQLTRLER
-233 LESQATVAERHNLL
+233 QATVAERHAELS
-247 QTEMKSQQ
+247 TEMKSQQ

-269 QERHANGIRDTQVQL
+269 QERHANGIRDTQVSL
-284 EEQTAKLRHAEA
+284 EEQTAKMRHAET
-296 ELESMRT
+296 ELEIMRT
-303 QQYALQDKVSE
+303 EQYALQDKVSQ
-314 AQGALYQTNA
+314 AQGDLYQTNS
-324 DVSQVEAEIR
+324 DVSQVESQIR
-334 YVQEARLRLQQQ
+334 YVQEARQRLQQQ
-346 TQDLQLQLQ
+346 TQDLQAQLQ

-369 SAEHELSLA
+369 TAEQELSSA
-378 AEHELTLQTQ
+378 AEQEQTL
-388 LAGLQE
+388 LSDLSGLQE
-394 QLPGREEAYQEA
+394 QMPSREDAYQVHSRE
-406 VNRLNAARESIAN
+406 LNNARENLAT
-419 IDQRLASLN
+419 IDQRLASLG
-428 ERMKAVSTQIDESKA
+428 ERVKAISTQVEELKGRDT
-443 RQARLDGELAG
+443 RLEAELAG
-454 MRKPDAEALQ
+454 MRRPDAEALQ
-464 MALDRQVMAQRKV
+464 MAVDRHAMAQRKV
-477 EESKTRAQEMQQRV
+477 DEARQKAGEAQQRV

-499 RAQQQIQSANQD
+499 TAQQQIQVANQE

-552 DLKVESGWETALESV
+552 ELKVESGWEAALESV
-567 LRERLAAVTGKS
+567 LRERLAAVTAKS
-579 IQEAVALAT
+579 VQETLALAN
-588 DAPPSRLAIV
+588 DAPPSRLAI
-598 LADEVPTAQVN
+598 LLMEEISPAHTAV
-609 APADFTLLLSRIQSA
+609 PADFISLLTRVQSA
-624 GAPRVMGVLQEW
+624 GAPRVAAVLQEW
-636 LSSVFIANNL
+636 LDNIYIANSL
-646 EDALHRRDK
+646 EDALHRREK
-655 LPAGATLVTQ
+655 LPAGGAFVTQ
-665 EGHLISRVGVQLYA
+665 QGHLVSRVGVQLYA
-679 ADSEQSGMLA
+679 ADSEQAGMLA

-694 ESLEKQLKAQRLI
+694 ESLEKQLRAQKLI

-719 ANYQAAHQAAEQSR
+719 ANYQAAHQSAEQTR
-733 IQAEH
+733 IYAEQ
-738 AVQEAH
+738 AVQEVH

-754 QAEEQYSQRAAQI
+754 QAEEKYSQRAEQI
-767 QTELTEIAQQLEQLS
+767 QGELSELRQQTEQLTQTYEQSLEELVQSEESKQGLQENLAIAQEKLELATQERDL
-782 ANSAQSQIE
+782 
-791 LDQAQSEKESLQAA
+791 LRESL
-805 LLEAQ
+805 
-810 ANLERTSAERD
+810 RSAEM
-821 QLRSSLRTAEMA
+821 S

-843 LQQRIADL
+843 LQQRITDL

-858 RAQIMEIQDKHAAS
+858 RVQIMEIQDKQATS
-872 EQELAGLSDAAA
+872 EQELETLSDEEA
-884 QEKLQGLL
+884 QDKLQDLL
-892 LMRSER
+892 LARSAR
-898 EATLANARTEQDAL
+898 EAALANARTEQDAL

-920 EARLLIERSLQPMR
+920 EVRLQIERSLQPMR
-934 DKVMDLQLREQAA
+934 DKVVDLQLREQAA
-947 RLNFEQFATLLAD
+947 RLNFEQFATLLSD
-960 AEADLT
+960 AEADLI
-966 SLETRFSGDLK
+966 SLEASFSPDLK
-977 VGHLQSEVNRLNSE
+977 VGALQTEVNRLNAE

-1001 ALDELASSRE
+1001 ALDELSSSRE
-1011 RKSFLDA
+1011 RKQFLDA
-1018 QSADLNEAMQ
+1018 QTADLTEAMQ

-1043 LLQGTFDQVNGHF
+1043 LLQGTFDQVNIHF
-1056 GRLFPEL
+1056 GKLFPEL

-1076 EILDSGVQVMAQPP
+1076 EILDAGVQVMAQPP

-1140 RYAEMVARM
+1140 RYAQMVSKM
-1149 SAKTQFVFISHNK
+1149 SNKTQFVFISHNK

>member
-1 MLSSYSR
+1 M
-8 NLPLFLELVRLL
+8 
-20 LPLKLPVQLKSIKLS
+20 QLKSIKLS

-105 VELLFDNADGRAHG
+105 VELIFDNADGRAQG
-119 QWSSFAELAV
+119 QWSAFTELAV

-172 GTINRILES
+172 GTINRILEA

-213 QENLVRV
+213 RENLVRV
-220 QDILRE
+220 EDILRE
-226 LEKQLER
+226 LDQQLTR
-233 LESQATVAERHNLL
+233 LEKQATVAERHAELS
-247 QTEMKSQQ
+247 TEMKSQQ
-255 QLLWFVRQTEAGKE
+255 QLLWFVRQTESGKE
-269 QERHANGIRDTQVQL
+269 QERHANGIRETQVNL
-284 EEQTAKLRHAEA
+284 EEQTAKLRHAET
-296 ELESMRT
+296 ELETMRT

-314 AQGALYQTNA
+314 AQGDLYQTNS
-324 DVSQVEAEIR
+324 DVSQVESQIH
-334 YVQEARLRLQQQ
+334 YVQEARQRLQQQ
-346 TQDLQLQLQ
+346 IQDLHAQLQ

-369 SAEHELSLA
+369 TAEHELSIA
-378 AEHELTLQTQ
+378 SEK
-388 LAGLQE
+388 E
-394 QLPGREEAYQEA
+394 QSLLVDLNGIKDQMPGHEEAYQVSA
-406 VNRLNAARESIAN
+406 RTLNEARESLATIE
-419 IDQRLASLN
+419 QRLASLG
-428 ERMKAVSTQIDESKA
+428 ERTRAIVAQLEELKGRE
-443 RQARLDGELAG
+443 ARLNGELAG

-464 MALDRQVMAQRKV
+464 MALDRHSMAQRKV
-477 EESKTRAQEMQQRV
+477 EESRQRAGEAQQRV

-499 RAQQQIQSANQD
+499 TAQQQIQVANQD

-552 DLKVESGWETALESV
+552 ELKVESGWEAALESV
-567 LRERLAAVTGKS
+567 LRERLAAVTAKNV
-579 IQEAVALAT
+579 QETLALAN
-588 DAPPSRLAIV
+588 DAPPSRLAI
-598 LADEVPTAQVN
+598 LLTEEISPAHTAV
-609 APADFTLLLSRIQSA
+609 PADFTPLLSRVQSA
-624 GAPRVMGVLQEW
+624 GAPRVSAVLQEW
-636 LSSVFIANNL
+636 LDNIYIADSL
-646 EDALHRRDK
+646 EDALHRREK
-655 LPAGATLVTQ
+655 LPAGGALVTQ
-665 EGHLISRVGVQLYA
+665 QGHLVSRVGVQLYA
-679 ADSEQSGMLA
+679 ADSEQAGMLA

-694 ESLEKQLKAQRLI
+694 EGLEKQLRAQRLI
-707 QSELQGELDQCA
+707 QSELQGELDQCI
-719 ANYQAAHQAAEQSR
+719 ANYQAAHQTAEQTR
-733 IQAEH
+733 INAEH

-767 QTELTEIAQQLEQLS
+767 QGELTELSGQMEQL
-782 ANSAQSQIE
+782 AITHEQSSSE
-791 LDQAQSEKESLQAA
+791 LLQSEESKQGLQEGLAVAQEKLELATQERDRLRESL
-805 LLEAQ
+805 
-810 ANLERTSAERD
+810 RV
-821 QLRSSLRTAEMA
+821 AEMS

-858 RAQIMEIQDKHAAS
+858 RTQIMEIQDKHALA
-872 EQELAGLSDAAA
+872 EQELETLTDEEA
-884 QEKLQGLL
+884 QDKLQGLL
-892 LMRSER
+892 LARSAR
-898 EATLANARTEQDAL
+898 EAALANARTEQDAL

-920 EARLLIERSLQPMR
+920 EARMQIERSLQPMR
-934 DKVMDLQLREQAA
+934 DKVVDLQLREQAA
-947 RLNFEQFATLLAD
+947 RLNFEQFATLLSD
-960 AEADLT
+960 AEADLIA
-966 SLETRFSGDLK
+966 LEANFSVDLK
-977 VGHLQSEVNRLNSE
+977 VGALQTEVNRLSAE

-1001 ALDELASSRE
+1001 ALDELSSSRE
-1011 RKSFLDA
+1011 RKQFLDA

-1043 LLQGTFDQVNGHF
+1043 LLQGTFDQVNMHF
-1056 GRLFPEL
+1056 GKLFPEL

-1076 EILDSGVQVMAQPP
+1076 EILDAGVQVMAQPP

-1140 RYAEMVARM
+1140 RYAQLVAKM
-1149 SAKTQFVFISHNK
+1149 SDKTQFLFISHNK

>member
-1 MLSSYSR
+1 M
-8 NLPLFLELVRLL
+8 
-20 LPLKLPVQLKSIKLS
+20 QLKSIKLS

-105 VELLFDNADGRAHG
+105 VELIFDNSEGRAQG
-119 QWSSFAELAV
+119 QWSAFTELGI

-172 GTINRILES
+172 GTINRILEA

-213 QENLVRV
+213 KENLVRV
-220 QDILRE
+220 EDILRE
-226 LEKQLER
+226 LDQQLTR
-233 LESQATVAERHNLL
+233 LEKQATVAERHAELSA
-247 QTEMKSQQ
+247 EMKSQQ

-269 QERHANGIRDTQVQL
+269 QERHANGIRDTQVSL
-284 EEQTAKLRHAEA
+284 EEQTAKMRHAET
-296 ELESMRT
+296 ELETMRT
-303 QQYALQDKVSE
+303 EQYALQDKVSQ
-314 AQGALYQTNA
+314 AQGDLYQTNA
-324 DVSQVEAEIR
+324 DVSQVESQIR
-334 YVQEARLRLQQQ
+334 YVQEARQRLQQQ
-346 TQDLQLQLQ
+346 SQDLQAQLQ

-369 SAEHELSLA
+369 TAEQELSLA
-378 AEHELTLQTQ
+378 AEKEQTLIAD
-388 LAGLQE
+388 LSGLQE
-394 QLPGREEAYQEA
+394 QMPAREEAYQIHSRE
-406 VNRLNAARESIAN
+406 LNDARENLAT
-419 IDQRLASLN
+419 IDQRLASLG
-428 ERMKAVSTQIDESKA
+428 ERVRAITTQVEELKGRDT
-443 RQARLDGELAG
+443 RLEAELAG
-454 MRKPDAEALQ
+454 MRRPDAEALQ
-464 MALDRQVMAQRKV
+464 MAIDRHAMAQRKV
-477 EESKTRAQEMQQRV
+477 DEARQKAGEAQQRV

-499 RAQQQIQSANQD
+499 TAQQQIQSANQE

-552 DLKVESGWETALESV
+552 ELKVESGWEAALESV
-567 LRERLAAVTGKS
+567 LRERLAAVTAKS
-579 IQEAVALAT
+579 VQETLALAN
-588 DAPPSRLAIV
+588 DAPPSRLAILLTEDISPAHTTV
-598 LADEVPTAQVN
+598 
-609 APADFTLLLSRIQSA
+609 PADFIPLLTRVQSA
-624 GAPRVMGVLQEW
+624 GAPRVAAVLQEW
-636 LSSVFIANNL
+636 LDNIYIANSL
-646 EDALHRRDK
+646 EDALHRREK
-655 LPAGATLVTQ
+655 LPAGGAFVTQ
-665 EGHLISRVGVQLYA
+665 QGHLVSRVGVQLYA
-679 ADSEQSGMLA
+679 ADSEQAGMLA

-694 ESLEKQLKAQRLI
+694 EGLEKQLRAQKLI
-707 QSELQGELDQCA
+707 QSELQGELDQCT
-719 ANYQAAHQAAEQSR
+719 ANYQAAHQVAEQTRIAAEQ
-733 IQAEH
+733 
-738 AVQEAH
+738 AVQEVH

-754 QAEEQYSQRAAQI
+754 QAEEKYSQRAEQI
-767 QTELTEIAQQLEQLS
+767 QGELSELRQQMEQLIQTQEQS
-782 ANSAQSQIE
+782 AEE
-791 LDQAQSEKESLQAA
+791 LAQSEESKQGLQENLAIA
-805 LLEAQ
+805 QEKLELATQ
-810 ANLERTSAERD
+810 ERD
-821 QLRSSLRTAEMA
+821 RLREALRSSEMS

-858 RAQIMEIQDKHAAS
+858 RVQIMEIQDKQATS
-872 EQELAGLSDAAA
+872 EQELETLSDEEA
-884 QEKLQGLL
+884 QDKLQGLL
-892 LMRSER
+892 LARSAR
-898 EATLANARTEQDAL
+898 EAALANARTEQDAL

-920 EARLLIERSLQPMR
+920 EVRMQIERSLQPMR
-934 DKVMDLQLREQAA
+934 DKVVDLQLREQAA
-947 RLNFEQFATLLAD
+947 RLNFEQFATLLSD

-966 SLETRFSGDLK
+966 ALEASFSPDLK
-977 VGHLQSEVNRLNSE
+977 VGALQSEVTRLGNE

-1001 ALDELASSRE
+1001 ALDELSSSRE
-1011 RKSFLDA
+1011 RKQFLDA

-1043 LLQGTFDQVNGHF
+1043 LLQGTFDQVNTHF
-1056 GRLFPEL
+1056 GKLFPEL

-1076 EILDSGVQVMAQPP
+1076 EILDAGVQVMAQPP

-1140 RYAEMVARM
+1140 RYAQMVAKM
-1149 SAKTQFVFISHNK
+1149 SNKTQFVFISHNK

>member
-1 MLSSYSR
+1 M
-8 NLPLFLELVRLL
+8 
-20 LPLKLPVQLKSIKLS
+20 QLKSIKLS

-105 VELLFDNADGRAHG
+105 VELIFDNADGRAHG
-119 QWSSFAELAV
+119 QWSAFTELSV

-172 GTINRILES
+172 GTINRILEA

-213 QENLVRV
+213 KENLVRV
-220 QDILRE
+220 EDILRE
-226 LEKQLER
+226 LDQQLTR
-233 LESQATVAERHNLL
+233 LEKQATVAERHAELST
-247 QTEMKSQQ
+247 QMQSQQ
-255 QLLWFVRQTEAGKE
+255 QLLWFVRQTESGKE
-269 QERHANGIRDTQVQL
+269 QERHANGIRETQVSL
-284 EEQTAKLRHAEA
+284 EEQTAKMRHAET
-296 ELESMRT
+296 ELEAMRT
-303 QQYALQDKVSE
+303 EQYALQDKVSQ
-314 AQGALYQTNA
+314 AQGDLYQTNA
-324 DVSQVEAEIR
+324 DVSQTEAQIR
-334 YVQEARLRLQQQ
+334 YVQEARQRLQQQ
-346 TQDLQLQLQ
+346 TQDLQTQLQ

-369 SAEHELSLA
+369 TSEQELGLAEEKEQSLLMD
-378 AEHELTLQTQ
+378 LT
-388 LAGLQE
+388 GLQE
-394 QLPGREEAYQEA
+394 QMPGREEEYQTHDRQLSEA
-406 VNRLNAARESIAN
+406 RDSLAVVE
-419 IDQRLASLN
+419 QRLASLG
-428 ERMKAVSTQIDESKA
+428 ERAKAVENQITELKGRNMRLEA
-443 RQARLDGELAG
+443 ELDG
-454 MRKPDAEALQ
+454 MRRPDAEALS
-464 MALDRQVMAQRKV
+464 MAIDRHAMAQRKV
-477 EESKTRAQEMQQRV
+477 DEARQKASDAQQLV

-499 RAQQQIQSANQD
+499 KAQQQIQSANQE

-552 DLKVESGWETALESV
+552 EIKVESGWESALESV
-567 LRERLAAVTGKS
+567 LRERLAAVTAKS
-579 IQEAVALAT
+579 VQETLALAN
-588 DAPPSRLAIV
+588 DAPPSRLAIL
-598 LADEVPTAQVN
+598 LAEEITPVQAP
-609 APADFTLLLSRIQSA
+609 APADFVPLLTRVQSA
-624 GAPRVMGVLQEW
+624 GAPRVAAVLQEW
-636 LSSVFIANNL
+636 LSNIFIASTL
-646 EDALHRRDK
+646 EDALHRREK
-655 LPAGATLVTQ
+655 LPAGGALVTQ
-665 EGHLISRVGVQLYA
+665 QGHLVSRVGVQLYA
-679 ADSEQSGMLA
+679 ADSEQAGMLA

-694 ESLEKQLKAQRLI
+694 ESLEKQLRAQQLM

-719 ANYQAAHQAAEQSR
+719 ANYRAAHQAAEQTR
-733 IQAEH
+733 IYAEQS
-738 AVQEAH
+738 VQEVH
-744 GFEVERMQLT
+744 SFEVERMQLT
-754 QAEEQYSQRAAQI
+754 QAEEQYSQRANQI
-767 QTELTEIAQQLEQLS
+767 QTELAQLREQAENLSANQDQVSAEFNQTEDSKQGALEQLS
-782 ANSAQSQIE
+782 STQEQLAVAR
-791 LDQAQSEKESLQAA
+791 D
-805 LLEAQ
+805 
-810 ANLERTSAERD
+810 ERD
-821 QLRSSLRTAEMA
+821 RLRESLRSSEMSV
-833 AQEAAFATRS
+833 QEAAFATRS

-851 QRDQSTA
+851 KRDQSAA
-858 RAQIMEIQDKHAAS
+858 RTQIMEIQDKQALA
-872 EQELAGLSDAAA
+872 EQELQTLSDAED

-892 LMRSER
+892 VARSER
-898 EATLANARTEQDAL
+898 ETLLATARTEQDAL

-920 EARLLIERSLQPMR
+920 EVRMQIERSLQPMR
-934 DKVMDLQLREQAA
+934 DKVVDLQLREQAA
-947 RLNFEQFATLLAD
+947 RLNYEQFATLLSD
-960 AEADLT
+960 AEADLAK
-966 SLETRFSGDLK
+966 LEICFTPDLK
-977 VGHLQSEVNRLNSE
+977 VGVLQSEVTRLNSE

-1011 RKSFLDA
+1011 RKSFLDS

-1028 TLTDAIAKIDAETRD
+1028 TLLDAIAKIDAETRD
-1043 LLQGTFDQVNGHF
+1043 LLQNTFDEVNKHF
-1056 GRLFPEL
+1056 GKLFPEL

-1076 EILDSGVQVMAQPP
+1076 EILDAGVQVMAQPP
-1090 GKKNSSIYL
+1090 GKKNSTIYL

-1140 RYAEMVARM
+1140 RYAKMVSKM
-1149 SAKTQFVFISHNK
+1149 SEKTQFVFISHNK

>member
-1 MLSSYSR
+1 
-8 NLPLFLELVRLL
+8 
-20 LPLKLPVQLKSIKLS
+20 VQLKSIKLS

-105 VELLFDNADGRAHG
+105 VELIFDNSEGRAQG
-119 QWSSFAELAV
+119 QWSAFTELGI

-172 GTINRILES
+172 GTINRILEA

-213 QENLVRV
+213 KENLVRV
-220 QDILRE
+220 EDILRE
-226 LEKQLER
+226 LDQQVAR
-233 LESQATVAERHNLL
+233 LEKQATVAERHAELS
-247 QTEMKSQQ
+247 TAMKSQQ

-269 QERHANGIRDTQVQL
+269 QERHANGIRDTQVSL
-284 EEQTAKLRHAEA
+284 EEQTAKMRHAES
-296 ELESMRT
+296 ELETMRT
-303 QQYALQDKVSE
+303 EQYALQDKVSQ
-314 AQGALYQTNA
+314 AQGDLYQTNA
-324 DVSQVEAEIR
+324 DVSQVESQIH
-334 YVQEARLRLQQQ
+334 YVQEARQRLQQQ
-346 TQDLQLQLQ
+346 SQDLLAQLQ

-369 SAEHELSLA
+369 TAEQELSLA
-378 AEHELTLQTQ
+378 VEKEQTL
-388 LAGLQE
+388 LADLASLQE
-394 QLPGREEAYQEA
+394 LMPGREEAYQVHARE
-406 VNRLNAARESIAN
+406 LNDARESLAV
-419 IDQRLASLN
+419 IDQRLASLG
-428 ERMKAVSTQIDESKA
+428 ERVKAIATQVEELKGRDT
-443 RQARLDGELAG
+443 RLEAELAG
-454 MRKPDAEALQ
+454 MRRPDAEALQ
-464 MALDRQVMAQRKV
+464 MAIDRHAMAQRKV
-477 EESKTRAQEMQQRV
+477 DEARQKASEAQQRV

-499 RAQQQIQSANQD
+499 TAQQQIQTANQE

-552 DLKVESGWETALESV
+552 ELKVESGWEAALESV
-567 LRERLAAVTGKS
+567 LRERLAAVTAKS
-579 IQEAVALAT
+579 VQETLALAN
-588 DAPPSRLAIV
+588 DAPPSRLAI
-598 LADEVPTAQVN
+598 LLTEDISPAHTAV
-609 APADFTLLLSRIQSA
+609 PADFIALLTRVQSA
-624 GAPRVMGVLQEW
+624 GAPRVAAVLQEW
-636 LSSVFIANNL
+636 LDNIYIANSL
-646 EDALHRRDK
+646 EDALHRREK
-655 LPAGATLVTQ
+655 LPAGGSFVTQ
-665 EGHLISRVGVQLYA
+665 QGHLVSRVGVQLYA
-679 ADSEQSGMLA
+679 ADSEQAGMLA

-694 ESLEKQLKAQRLI
+694 EGLEKQLRAQKLI
-707 QSELQGELDQCA
+707 QSEFQGELDQCV
-719 ANYQAAHQAAEQSR
+719 ANYQAAHQAAEQTR
-733 IQAEH
+733 IYAEQ
-738 AVQEAH
+738 AVQEVH
-744 GFEVERMQLT
+744 SFEVERMQLT
-754 QAEEQYSQRAAQI
+754 QAEEKYSQRAEQI
-767 QTELTEIAQQLEQLS
+767 QGELTELRQQAEQLIQTQEQSLEELTQSEESKQGLQENLAIAQEKLELATQ
-782 ANSAQSQIE
+782 
-791 LDQAQSEKESLQAA
+791 
-805 LLEAQ
+805 
-810 ANLERTSAERD
+810 ERD
-821 QLRSSLRTAEMA
+821 QLRESLRSSEMS

-858 RAQIMEIQDKHAAS
+858 RVQIMEIQDKQAAS
-872 EQELAGLSDAAA
+872 EQELETLSDEEA
-884 QEKLQGLL
+884 QDKLQDLL
-892 LMRSER
+892 LARSAR
-898 EATLANARTEQDAL
+898 EAALANARTEQDAL

-920 EARLLIERSLQPMR
+920 EVRLQIERSLQPMR
-934 DKVMDLQLREQAA
+934 DKVVDLQLREQAA
-947 RLNFEQFATLLAD
+947 RLNFEQFATLLSD

-966 SLETRFSGDLK
+966 SLEANFSPDLK
-977 VGHLQSEVNRLNSE
+977 VGALQTEVNRLNAE

-1001 ALDELASSRE
+1001 ALDELSSSRE
-1011 RKSFLDA
+1011 RKQFLDA

-1043 LLQGTFDQVNGHF
+1043 LLQDTFDQVNTHF
-1056 GRLFPEL
+1056 GKLFPEL

-1076 EILDSGVQVMAQPP
+1076 EILDAGVQVMAQPP

-1140 RYAEMVARM
+1140 RYSQMVSKM
-1149 SAKTQFVFISHNK
+1149 SSKTQFVFISHNK

>member
-1 MLSSYSR
+1 
-8 NLPLFLELVRLL
+8 
-20 LPLKLPVQLKSIKLS
+20 VQLKSIKLS

-105 VELLFDNADGRAHG
+105 VELIFDNSEGRAQG
-119 QWSSFAELAV
+119 QWSAFTELGI

-172 GTINRILES
+172 GTINRILEA

-213 QENLVRV
+213 KENLVRV
-220 QDILRE
+220 EDILRE
-226 LEKQLER
+226 LDQQVTR
-233 LESQATVAERHNLL
+233 LEKQATVAERHAELSAA
-247 QTEMKSQQ
+247 MKSQQ

-269 QERHANGIRDTQVQL
+269 QERHANGIRDTQVSL
-284 EEQTAKLRHAEA
+284 EEQTAKMRHVET
-296 ELESMRT
+296 ELETMRT
-303 QQYALQDKVSE
+303 EQYALQDKVSQ
-314 AQGALYQTNA
+314 AQGDLYQTNA
-324 DVSQVEAEIR
+324 DVSQVESQIR
-334 YVQEARLRLQQQ
+334 YVQEARQRLQQQ
-346 TQDLQLQLQ
+346 SQDLLAQLQ

-369 SAEHELSLA
+369 TAEHELSLA
-378 AEHELTLQTQ
+378 AEKEQTLIAD
-388 LAGLQE
+388 LSGLQE
-394 QLPGREEAYQEA
+394 QMPAREEAYQIH
-406 VNRLNAARESIAN
+406 ARELNDARENLAS
-419 IDQRLASLN
+419 IDQRLASLG
-428 ERMKAVSTQIDESKA
+428 ERVKAITSQVEELKGRDT
-443 RQARLDGELAG
+443 RLEAELAG
-454 MRKPDAEALQ
+454 MRRPDPEALQ
-464 MALDRQVMAQRKV
+464 MAIDRHAMAQRKLD
-477 EESKTRAQEMQQRV
+477 EARQKAGEAQQRV

-499 RAQQQIQSANQD
+499 TAQQQIQSANQE

-539 ESKGLKESKRLWQ
+539 ESKGLKKSKRLWQ
-552 DLKVESGWETALESV
+552 ELKVESGWESALESV
-567 LRERLAAVTGKS
+567 LRERLAAVTAKS
-579 IQEAVALAT
+579 VQETLALAK
-588 DAPPSRLAIV
+588 DAPPSRLAILLTEDISPAHTTV
-598 LADEVPTAQVN
+598 
-609 APADFTLLLSRIQSA
+609 PADFSPLLTRVQSA
-624 GAPRVMGVLQEW
+624 GAPRVAAVLQEW
-636 LSSVFIANNL
+636 LDNIYIANSI
-646 EDALHRRDK
+646 EDALHRREK
-655 LPAGATLVTQ
+655 LPAGGAFVTQ
-665 EGHLISRVGVQLYA
+665 QGHLVSRVGVQLYA
-679 ADSEQSGMLA
+679 ADSEQAGMLA

-694 ESLEKQLKAQRLI
+694 EGLEKQLRAQKLI

-719 ANYQAAHQAAEQSR
+719 ANYQAAHQAAEQAR
-733 IQAEH
+733 VAAEQ
-738 AVQEAH
+738 AVQEVH
-744 GFEVERMQLT
+744 SFEVERMQLT
-754 QAEEQYSQRAAQI
+754 QAEEKYSQRAEQI
-767 QTELTEIAQQLEQLS
+767 QGELSELRQQIEQLTQTQE
-782 ANSAQSQIE
+782 QSVQE
-791 LDQAQSEKESLQAA
+791 LAQSEESKQGLQENLVIAQEK
-805 LLEAQ
+805 LELATQ
-810 ANLERTSAERD
+810 ERD
-821 QLRSSLRTAEMA
+821 RLRESLRSSEMS
-833 AQEAAFATRS
+833 AQEAAFSTRS
-843 LQQRIADL
+843 LQQRISDL

-858 RAQIMEIQDKHAAS
+858 RVQIMEIQDKQATS
-872 EQELAGLSDAAA
+872 EEELETLSDEEA
-884 QEKLQGLL
+884 QDKLQGLL
-892 LMRSER
+892 LARSAR
-898 EATLANARTEQDAL
+898 EAALANARTEQDAL

-920 EARLLIERSLQPMR
+920 EVRLQIERSLQPMR
-934 DKVMDLQLREQAA
+934 DKVVDLQLREQAA
-947 RLNFEQFATLLAD
+947 RLNFEQFATLLSE
-960 AEADLT
+960 AEADL
-966 SLETRFSGDLK
+966 SALEVSFSPDLK
-977 VGHLQSEVNRLNSE
+977 VGALQTEVNRLNTE

-1001 ALDELASSRE
+1001 ALDELSSSRE
-1011 RKSFLDA
+1011 RKQFLDA

-1043 LLQGTFDQVNGHF
+1043 LLQGTFDQVNIHF
-1056 GRLFPEL
+1056 GKLFPEL

-1090 GKKNSSIYL
+1090 GKKLSSIYL

-1140 RYAEMVARM
+1140 RYAQMVAKM
-1149 SAKTQFVFISHNK
+1149 SSKTQFVFISHNK

>member
-1 MLSSYSR
+1 M
-8 NLPLFLELVRLL
+8 
-20 LPLKLPVQLKSIKLS
+20 QLKSIKLS

-105 VELLFDNADGRAHG
+105 VELIFDNSDGRAQG
-119 QWSSFAELAV
+119 QWSAFTELGV

-172 GTINRILES
+172 GTINRILEA

-213 QENLVRV
+213 KENLVRV
-220 QDILRE
+220 EDILRE
-226 LEKQLER
+226 LDQQVTR
-233 LESQATVAERHNLL
+233 LEKQATVAERHAELS
-247 QTEMKSQQ
+247 TSMKSQQ

-269 QERHANGIRDTQVQL
+269 QERHANGIRDTQVSL
-284 EEQTAKLRHAEA
+284 EEQTAKMRHAET
-296 ELESMRT
+296 ELETMRT
-303 QQYALQDKVSE
+303 EQYALQDKVSQ
-314 AQGALYQTNA
+314 AQGDLYQTNA
-324 DVSQVEAEIR
+324 DVSQVESQIR
-334 YVQEARLRLQQQ
+334 YVQEARQRLQQQ
-346 TQDLQLQLQ
+346 SQDLQAQLQ

-369 SAEHELSLA
+369 TAEQELSMA
-378 AEHELTLQTQ
+378 AEKEQTL
-388 LAGLQE
+388 LADLSGLQE
-394 QLPGREEAYQEA
+394 QMPSREEAYQIH
-406 VNRLNAARESIAN
+406 ARELNDAREN
-419 IDQRLASLN
+419 LATIDQRLASLG
-428 ERMKAVSTQIDESKA
+428 ERVKAITTQLEELKGRDT
-443 RQARLDGELAG
+443 RLEAELAG
-454 MRKPDAEALQ
+454 MRRPDAEALQ
-464 MALDRQVMAQRKV
+464 TAVDRHAMAQRKV
-477 EESKTRAQEMQQRV
+477 DEARQKAGEAQQRV

-499 RAQQQIQSANQD
+499 TAQQQIQSANQE

-552 DLKVESGWETALESV
+552 ELKVESGWEAALESV
-567 LRERLAAVTGKS
+567 LRERLAAVTAKS
-579 IQEAVALAT
+579 VQETLALAN
-588 DAPPSRLAIV
+588 DAPPSRLAILLTEDISPAHTTV
-598 LADEVPTAQVN
+598 
-609 APADFTLLLSRIQSA
+609 PADFTPLLTRVQSA
-624 GAPRVMGVLQEW
+624 GAPRVAAVLQEW
-636 LSSVFIANNL
+636 LDNIYIANSL
-646 EDALHRRDK
+646 EDALHRREK
-655 LPAGATLVTQ
+655 LPAGGAFVTQ
-665 EGHLISRVGVQLYA
+665 QGHLVSRVGVQLYA
-679 ADSEQSGMLA
+679 ADSEQAGMLA

-694 ESLEKQLKAQRLI
+694 EGLEKQLRAQKLI
-707 QSELQGELDQCA
+707 QSELQGELDQCV
-719 ANYQAAHQAAEQSR
+719 ANYQAAHQAAEQTR
-733 IQAEH
+733 VAAEH
-738 AVQEAH
+738 AVQEVH

-754 QAEEQYSQRAAQI
+754 QAEEKYSQRAEQI
-767 QTELTEIAQQLEQLS
+767 QGELSELRQQIEQLTQTQE
-782 ANSAQSQIE
+782 QSSEE
-791 LDQAQSEKESLQAA
+791 LAQSEESKQGLQENLAIA
-805 LLEAQ
+805 QEKLELATQ
-810 ANLERTSAERD
+810 ERD
-821 QLRSSLRTAEMA
+821 RLREALRSSEMS

-858 RAQIMEIQDKHAAS
+858 RVQIMEIQDKQATS
-872 EQELAGLSDAAA
+872 EQELETLSDEEA
-884 QEKLQGLL
+884 QDKLQGLL
-892 LMRSER
+892 LARSAR
-898 EATLANARTEQDAL
+898 EAALANARTEQDAL

-920 EARLLIERSLQPMR
+920 EVRMQIERSLQPMR
-934 DKVMDLQLREQAA
+934 DKVVDLQLREQAA
-947 RLNFEQFATLLAD
+947 RLNFEQFATLLSD
-960 AEADLT
+960 AEADLIA
-966 SLETRFSGDLK
+966 LEASFSPDLK
-977 VGHLQSEVNRLNSE
+977 VGALQSEVTRLGNE

-1001 ALDELASSRE
+1001 ALDELSSSRE
-1011 RKSFLDA
+1011 RKQFLDA

-1043 LLQGTFDQVNGHF
+1043 LLQGTFDQVNTHF
-1056 GRLFPEL
+1056 GQLFPEL

-1076 EILDSGVQVMAQPP
+1076 EILDAGVQVMAQPP

-1140 RYAEMVARM
+1140 RYAQMVAKM
-1149 SAKTQFVFISHNK
+1149 SNKTQFVFISHNK

-1192 VSMVEAA
+1192 VSMVEAV

>member
-1 MLSSYSR
+1 
-8 NLPLFLELVRLL
+8 
-20 LPLKLPVQLKSIKLS
+20 VQLKSIKLS

-52 IGVVG
+52 IGIVG

-105 VELLFDNADGRAHG
+105 VELIFDNSEGRAQG
-119 QWSSFAELAV
+119 QWSAFTELGI

-172 GTINRILES
+172 GTINRILEA

-213 QENLVRV
+213 KENLVRV
-220 QDILRE
+220 EDILRE
-226 LEKQLER
+226 LDQQLTR
-233 LESQATVAERHNLL
+233 LEKQATVAERHAELS
-247 QTEMKSQQ
+247 TEMKSQQ

-269 QERHANGIRDTQVQL
+269 QERHANGIRDTQVSL
-284 EEQTAKLRHAEA
+284 EEQTAKMRHAET
-296 ELESMRT
+296 ELETMRT
-303 QQYALQDKVSE
+303 EQYALQDKVSQ
-314 AQGALYQTNA
+314 AQGDLYQTNA
-324 DVSQVEAEIR
+324 DVSQVESQIR
-334 YVQEARLRLQQQ
+334 YVQEARQRLQQQ
-346 TQDLQLQLQ
+346 TQDLQAQLQ

-369 SAEHELSLA
+369 TAEQELSLA
-378 AEHELTLQTQ
+378 QEKEQTLLTDLSS
-388 LAGLQE
+388 LQE
-394 QLPGREEAYQEA
+394 QMPSREDAYQ
-406 VNRLNAARESIAN
+406 VNARGLDDARESLAV
-419 IDQRLASLN
+419 IDQRLASLG
-428 ERMKAVSTQIDESKA
+428 ERVKAITAQLEELKGRDT
-443 RQARLDGELAG
+443 RLEAELAG
-454 MRKPDAEALQ
+454 MRRPDAEALQ
-464 MALDRQVMAQRKV
+464 MAIDRHAMAQRKV
-477 EESKTRAQEMQQRV
+477 DEAKQKAGEAQQRV
-491 PAADEARN
+491 PATDEARN
-499 RAQQQIQSANQD
+499 SAQQEIQSANQE

-552 DLKVESGWETALESV
+552 ELKVESGWEAALESV
-567 LRERLAAVTGKS
+567 LRERLAAVTAKS
-579 IQEAVALAT
+579 VQETLALAN
-588 DAPPSRLAIV
+588 DAPPSRLAI
-598 LADEVPTAQVN
+598 LLTEDISPAHTQV
-609 APADFTLLLSRIQSA
+609 PADFTPLLTRVQSA
-624 GAPRVMGVLQEW
+624 GAPRVAAVLQEW
-636 LSSVFIANNL
+636 LDNIYIANSL
-646 EDALHRRDK
+646 EDALHRREK
-655 LPAGATLVTQ
+655 LPAGGAFVTQ
-665 EGHLISRVGVQLYA
+665 QGHLVSRVGVQLYA
-679 ADSEQSGMLA
+679 ADSEQAGMLA

-694 ESLEKQLKAQRLI
+694 ESLEKQLRAQKLI
-707 QSELQGELDQCA
+707 QSELQGELDQCV
-719 ANYQAAHQAAEQSR
+719 ANYQAAHQAAEQTR
-733 IQAEH
+733 IYAEQ
-738 AVQEAH
+738 AVQEVH

-754 QAEEQYSQRAAQI
+754 QAEEKYSQRAEQI
-767 QTELTEIAQQLEQLS
+767 QGELSELRQQIEQLGQTQE
-782 ANSAQSQIE
+782 QSSEE
-791 LDQAQSEKESLQAA
+791 LSQSEESKQVLQENLAVALEKLELATQERDRLRESL
-805 LLEAQ
+805 
-810 ANLERTSAERD
+810 RFS
-821 QLRSSLRTAEMA
+821 EMS

-858 RAQIMEIQDKHAAS
+858 RVQIMEIQDKQATS
-872 EQELAGLSDAAA
+872 EQELESLSDEEA
-884 QEKLQGLL
+884 QDKLQGLL
-892 LMRSER
+892 LARSAR
-898 EATLANARTEQDAL
+898 EAALANARTEQDAL

-920 EARLLIERSLQPMR
+920 EARLQIERSLQPMR
-934 DKVMDLQLREQAA
+934 DKVVDLQLREQAA
-947 RLNFEQFATLLAD
+947 RLNFEQFATLLSD

-966 SLETRFSGDLK
+966 ALEANFSPDLK
-977 VGHLQSEVNRLNSE
+977 VGALQTEVNRLNTE

-1001 ALDELASSRE
+1001 ALDELSSSRE
-1011 RKSFLDA
+1011 RKQFLDA

-1043 LLQGTFDQVNGHF
+1043 LLQSTFDQVNIHF
-1056 GRLFPEL
+1056 GKLFPEL

-1076 EILDSGVQVMAQPP
+1076 EILDAGVQVMAQPP

-1140 RYAEMVARM
+1140 RYSKMVAKM
-1149 SAKTQFVFISHNK
+1149 SNKTQFVFISHNK

>member
-1 MLSSYSR
+1 M
-8 NLPLFLELVRLL
+8 
-20 LPLKLPVQLKSIKLS
+20 QLKSIKLS

-105 VELLFDNADGRAHG
+105 VELIFDNSEGRAQG
-119 QWSSFAELAV
+119 QWSAFTELGI

-172 GTINRILES
+172 GTINRILEA

-213 QENLVRV
+213 KENLVRV
-220 QDILRE
+220 EDILRE
-226 LEKQLER
+226 LDQQVTR
-233 LESQATVAERHNLL
+233 LEKQATVAERHAELS
-247 QTEMKSQQ
+247 TEMKSQQ

-269 QERHANGIRDTQVQL
+269 QERHANGIRDTQVSL
-284 EEQTAKLRHAEA
+284 EEQTAKMRHVET
-296 ELESMRT
+296 ELETMRT
-303 QQYALQDKVSE
+303 EQYALQDKVSQ
-314 AQGALYQTNA
+314 AQGDLYQTNA
-324 DVSQVEAEIR
+324 DVSQVESQIR
-334 YVQEARLRLQQQ
+334 YVQEARQRLQQQ
-346 TQDLQLQLQ
+346 SQDLQAQLQ

-369 SAEHELSLA
+369 TAEHELSLA
-378 AEHELTLQTQ
+378 AEKEQTLIAD
-388 LAGLQE
+388 LSGLQE
-394 QLPGREEAYQEA
+394 QMPAREEAYQ
-406 VNRLNAARESIAN
+406 VHARELNDAREN
-419 IDQRLASLN
+419 LATIDQRLASLG
-428 ERMKAVSTQIDESKA
+428 ERVKAITSQVEELKGRDT
-443 RQARLDGELAG
+443 RLEAELAG
-454 MRKPDAEALQ
+454 MRRPDAEGLQ
-464 MALDRQVMAQRKV
+464 MAIDRHAMAQRKV
-477 EESKTRAQEMQQRV
+477 DEARQKAGEAQQRV

-499 RAQQQIQSANQD
+499 TAQQQIQSANQE

-552 DLKVESGWETALESV
+552 ELKVESGWEAALESV
-567 LRERLAAVTGKS
+567 LRERLAAVTAKS
-579 IQEAVALAT
+579 VQETLALAN
-588 DAPPSRLAIV
+588 DAPPSRLAILLTEEISPAHTTV
-598 LADEVPTAQVN
+598 
-609 APADFTLLLSRIQSA
+609 PADFTPLLTRVQSA
-624 GAPRVMGVLQEW
+624 GAPRVAAVLQEW
-636 LSSVFIANNL
+636 LDNIYIANSL
-646 EDALHRRDK
+646 EDALHRREK
-655 LPAGATLVTQ
+655 LPAGGAFVTQ
-665 EGHLISRVGVQLYA
+665 QGHLVSRVGVQLYA
-679 ADSEQSGMLA
+679 ADSEQAGMLA

-694 ESLEKQLKAQRLI
+694 EGLEKQLRAQKLI

-719 ANYQAAHQAAEQSR
+719 ANYQAAHQAAEQTR
-733 IQAEH
+733 IVAEQ
-738 AVQEAH
+738 AVQEVH

-754 QAEEQYSQRAAQI
+754 QAEEKYSQRAEQI
-767 QTELTEIAQQLEQLS
+767 QGELIELRQQMEQLTQTQE
-782 ANSAQSQIE
+782 QSVEE
-791 LDQAQSEKESLQAA
+791 LAQSEKSKQGLQENLAIA
-805 LLEAQ
+805 QEKLELATQ
-810 ANLERTSAERD
+810 ERD
-821 QLRSSLRTAEMA
+821 RLRESLRSSEMS

-843 LQQRIADL
+843 LQQRISDL

-858 RAQIMEIQDKHAAS
+858 RVQIMEIQDKQATS
-872 EQELAGLSDAAA
+872 EQELETLSDEEA
-884 QEKLQGLL
+884 QDKLQGLL
-892 LMRSER
+892 LARSAR
-898 EATLANARTEQDAL
+898 EAALANARTEQDAL

-920 EARLLIERSLQPMR
+920 EVRLQIERSLQPMR
-934 DKVMDLQLREQAA
+934 DKVVDLQLREQAA
-947 RLNFEQFATLLAD
+947 RLNFEQFATLLSD
-960 AEADLT
+960 AEADL
-966 SLETRFSGDLK
+966 SALEVSFSPDLK
-977 VGHLQSEVNRLNSE
+977 VGALQTEVNRLNTE

-1001 ALDELASSRE
+1001 ALDELSSSRE
-1011 RKSFLDA
+1011 RKQFLDA

-1043 LLQGTFDQVNGHF
+1043 LLQGTFDQVNMHF
-1056 GRLFPEL
+1056 GKLFPEL

-1076 EILDSGVQVMAQPP
+1076 EILDAGVQVMAQPP

-1140 RYAEMVARM
+1140 RYAQMVAKM
-1149 SAKTQFVFISHNK
+1149 SSKTQFVFISHNK

>member
-1 MLSSYSR
+1 
-8 NLPLFLELVRLL
+8 
-20 LPLKLPVQLKSIKLS
+20 VQLKSIKLS

-105 VELLFDNADGRAHG
+105 VELIFDNSEGRAQG
-119 QWSSFAELAV
+119 QWSAFTELGI

-172 GTINRILES
+172 GTINRILEA

-213 QENLVRV
+213 KENLVRV
-220 QDILRE
+220 EDILRE
-226 LEKQLER
+226 LDQQVAR
-233 LESQATVAERHNLL
+233 LEKQATVAERHAELS
-247 QTEMKSQQ
+247 TAMKSQQ

-269 QERHANGIRDTQVQL
+269 QERHANGIRDTQVSL
-284 EEQTAKLRHAEA
+284 EEQTAKMRHAES
-296 ELESMRT
+296 ELETMRT
-303 QQYALQDKVSE
+303 EQYALQDKVSQ
-314 AQGALYQTNA
+314 AQGDLYQTNA
-324 DVSQVEAEIR
+324 DVSQVESQIH
-334 YVQEARLRLQQQ
+334 YVQEARQRLQQQ
-346 TQDLQLQLQ
+346 SQDLLAQLQ

-369 SAEHELSLA
+369 TAEQELSLA
-378 AEHELTLQTQ
+378 VEKEQTL
-388 LAGLQE
+388 LADLASLQE
-394 QLPGREEAYQEA
+394 LMPGREEAYQVHARE
-406 VNRLNAARESIAN
+406 LNDARESLAV
-419 IDQRLASLN
+419 IDQRLASLG
-428 ERMKAVSTQIDESKA
+428 ERVKAIATQVEELKGRDT
-443 RQARLDGELAG
+443 RLEAELAG
-454 MRKPDAEALQ
+454 MRRPDAEALQ
-464 MALDRQVMAQRKV
+464 MAIDRHAMAQRKV
-477 EESKTRAQEMQQRV
+477 DEARQKASEAQQRV

-499 RAQQQIQSANQD
+499 TAQQQIQTANQE

-552 DLKVESGWETALESV
+552 ELKVESGWEAALESV
-567 LRERLAAVTGKS
+567 LRERLAAVTAKS
-579 IQEAVALAT
+579 VQETLALAN
-588 DAPPSRLAIV
+588 DAPPSRLAI
-598 LADEVPTAQVN
+598 LLTEDISPAHTAV
-609 APADFTLLLSRIQSA
+609 PADFIALLTRVQSA
-624 GAPRVMGVLQEW
+624 GAPRVAAVLQEW
-636 LSSVFIANNL
+636 LDNIYIANSL
-646 EDALHRRDK
+646 EDALHRREK
-655 LPAGATLVTQ
+655 LPAGGSFVTQ
-665 EGHLISRVGVQLYA
+665 QGHLVSRVGVQLYA
-679 ADSEQSGMLA
+679 ADSEQAGMLA

-694 ESLEKQLKAQRLI
+694 EGLEKQLRAQKLI
-707 QSELQGELDQCA
+707 QSEFQGELDQCV
-719 ANYQAAHQAAEQSR
+719 ANYQAAHQAAEQTR
-733 IQAEH
+733 IYAEQ
-738 AVQEAH
+738 AVQEVH
-744 GFEVERMQLT
+744 SFEVERMQLT
-754 QAEEQYSQRAAQI
+754 QAEEKYSQRAEQI
-767 QTELTEIAQQLEQLS
+767 QGELTELRQQAEQLIQTQEQSLEELTQSEESKQGLQENLAIAQEKLELATQ
-782 ANSAQSQIE
+782 
-791 LDQAQSEKESLQAA
+791 
-805 LLEAQ
+805 
-810 ANLERTSAERD
+810 ERD
-821 QLRSSLRTAEMA
+821 QLRESLRSSEMS

-858 RAQIMEIQDKHAAS
+858 RVQIMEIQDKQAAS
-872 EQELAGLSDAAA
+872 EQELETLSDEEA
-884 QEKLQGLL
+884 QDKLQDLL
-892 LMRSER
+892 LVRSAR
-898 EATLANARTEQDAL
+898 EAALANARTEQDAL

-920 EARLLIERSLQPMR
+920 EVRLQIERSLQPMR
-934 DKVMDLQLREQAA
+934 DKVVDLQLREQAA
-947 RLNFEQFATLLAD
+947 RLNFEQFATLLSD

-966 SLETRFSGDLK
+966 SLEANFSPDLK
-977 VGHLQSEVNRLNSE
+977 VGALQTEVNRLNAE

-1001 ALDELASSRE
+1001 ALDELSSSRE
-1011 RKSFLDA
+1011 RKQFLDA

-1043 LLQGTFDQVNGHF
+1043 LLQDTFDQVNTHF
-1056 GRLFPEL
+1056 GKLFPEL

-1076 EILDSGVQVMAQPP
+1076 EILDAGVQVMAQPP

-1140 RYAEMVARM
+1140 RYSQMVSKM
-1149 SAKTQFVFISHNK
+1149 SSKTQFVFISHNK

>member
-1 MLSSYSR
+1 M
-8 NLPLFLELVRLL
+8 
-20 LPLKLPVQLKSIKLS
+20 QLKSIKLS

-105 VELLFDNADGRAHG
+105 VELIFDNADGRAQG
-119 QWSSFAELAV
+119 QWSAFTELAV

-172 GTINRILES
+172 GTINRILEA

-213 QENLVRV
+213 RENLVRV
-220 QDILRE
+220 EDILRE
-226 LEKQLER
+226 LDQQLTR
-233 LESQATVAERHNLL
+233 LEKQATVAEHHAELSA
-247 QTEMKSQQ
+247 EMKSQQ
-255 QLLWFVRQTEAGKE
+255 QLLWFVRQTESGKE
-269 QERHANGIRDTQVQL
+269 QERHANGIRETQVSL
-284 EEQTAKLRHAEA
+284 EEQTAKLRHAET
-296 ELESMRT
+296 ELETMRT

-314 AQGALYQTNA
+314 AQGDLYQTNS
-324 DVSQVEAEIR
+324 DVSQVESQIH
-334 YVQEARLRLQQQ
+334 YVQEARQRLQQQ
-346 TQDLQLQLQ
+346 TQDLHAQLQ

-369 SAEHELSLA
+369 TAEHELSLA
-378 AEHELTLQTQ
+378 SEKEQSLLADLNSLQDQMPGHEESYQVSARALNDARDS
-388 LAGLQE
+388 LA
-394 QLPGREEAYQEA
+394 
-406 VNRLNAARESIAN
+406 SIE
-419 IDQRLASLN
+419 QRLASLA
-428 ERMKAVSTQIDESKA
+428 ERTKASVAQLEELKG
-443 RQARLDGELAG
+443 REARLEGELVG

-464 MALDRQVMAQRKV
+464 MALDRHSMAQRKV
-477 EESKTRAQEMQQRV
+477 EESRQRAGEAQQRV

-499 RAQQQIQSANQD
+499 AAQQQIQAANQD

-552 DLKVESGWETALESV
+552 EIKVEAGWEAALESV
-567 LRERLAAVTGKS
+567 LRERLAAITAKNV
-579 IQEAVALAT
+579 QETLALAN
-588 DAPPSRLAIV
+588 DAPPSRLAI
-598 LADEVPTAQVN
+598 LLTEEISPAHTAV
-609 APADFTLLLSRIQSA
+609 PADFIPLLTRVQSA
-624 GAPRVMGVLQEW
+624 GAPRISAVLQEW
-636 LSSVFIANNL
+636 LDNIYIADSL
-646 EDALHRRDK
+646 EDALHRREK
-655 LPAGATLVTQ
+655 LPAGGVLVTQ
-665 EGHLISRVGVQLYA
+665 QGHLVSRVGVQLYA
-679 ADSEQSGMLA
+679 ADSEQAGMLA

-694 ESLEKQLKAQRLI
+694 ESLEKQLRAQQLI
-707 QSELQGELDQCA
+707 QSELQGELDQCI
-719 ANYQAAHQAAEQSR
+719 ANYQAAHQAAEQTR
-733 IQAEH
+733 INAEH
-738 AVQEAH
+738 AVQEVH

-767 QTELTEIAQQLEQLS
+767 QSELTELREQMEQLS
-782 ANSAQSQIE
+782 IAHEQASSE
-791 LDQAQSEKESLQAA
+791 LLQSEESKEGLQEGLAVA
-805 LLEAQ
+805 QEKLELATQ
-810 ANLERTSAERD
+810 ERD
-821 QLRSSLRTAEMA
+821 RLRESVRIAEMSA
-833 AQEAAFATRS
+833 HEAAFATRS

-858 RAQIMEIQDKHAAS
+858 RTQIMEIQDKYALA
-872 EQELAGLSDAAA
+872 EQELETLSDEEA
-884 QEKLQGLL
+884 QDKLQGLL
-892 LMRSER
+892 LARSAR
-898 EATLANARTEQDAL
+898 EAALANARTEQDAL

-920 EARLLIERSLQPMR
+920 EARMQIERSLQPMR
-934 DKVMDLQLREQAA
+934 DKVVDLQLREQAA
-947 RLNFEQFATLLAD
+947 RLNFEQFATLLSD
-960 AEADLT
+960 AEADLIA
-966 SLETRFSGDLK
+966 LEASFSTDLK
-977 VGHLQSEVNRLNSE
+977 VGALQIEVNRLSAE

-1011 RKSFLDA
+1011 RKQFLDA

-1043 LLQGTFDQVNGHF
+1043 LLQGTFDQVNLHF
-1056 GRLFPEL
+1056 GKLFPEL

-1076 EILDSGVQVMAQPP
+1076 EILDAGVQVMAQPP

-1140 RYAEMVARM
+1140 RYAQLVAKM
-1149 SAKTQFVFISHNK
+1149 SNKTQFLFISHNK

>member
-1 MLSSYSR
+1 
-8 NLPLFLELVRLL
+8 
-20 LPLKLPVQLKSIKLS
+20 VQLKSIKLS

-105 VELLFDNADGRAHG
+105 VELIFDNADGRAQG
-119 QWSSFAELAV
+119 QWSAFTELAV

-172 GTINRILES
+172 GTINRILEA

-213 QENLVRV
+213 RENLVRV
-220 QDILRE
+220 EDILRE
-226 LEKQLER
+226 LDQQLTR
-233 LESQATVAERHNLL
+233 LEKQATVAERHAELS
-247 QTEMKSQQ
+247 TEMKSQQ
-255 QLLWFVRQTEAGKE
+255 QLLWFVRQTESGKE
-269 QERHANGIRDTQVQL
+269 QERHANGIRETQVNL
-284 EEQTAKLRHAEA
+284 EEQTAKLRHAET
-296 ELESMRT
+296 ELETMRT

-314 AQGALYQTNA
+314 AQGDLYQTNS
-324 DVSQVEAEIR
+324 DVSQVESQIH
-334 YVQEARLRLQQQ
+334 YVQEARQRLQQQ
-346 TQDLQLQLQ
+346 TQDLHAQLQ

-369 SAEHELSLA
+369 TAEHELSIA
-378 AEHELTLQTQ
+378 SEK
-388 LAGLQE
+388 E
-394 QLPGREEAYQEA
+394 QSLLVDLNGIKDQMPGHEEAYQVSA
-406 VNRLNAARESIAN
+406 RTLNEARESLATIE
-419 IDQRLASLN
+419 QRLASLG
-428 ERMKAVSTQIDESKA
+428 ERTRAIVAQLEELKGRE
-443 RQARLDGELAG
+443 ARLNGELAG

-464 MALDRQVMAQRKV
+464 MALDRHSMAQRKV
-477 EESKTRAQEMQQRV
+477 EESRQRAGEAQQRV

-499 RAQQQIQSANQD
+499 TAQQQIQVANQD

-552 DLKVESGWETALESV
+552 ELKVESGWEAALESV
-567 LRERLAAVTGKS
+567 LRERLAAVTAKNV
-579 IQEAVALAT
+579 QETLALAN
-588 DAPPSRLAIV
+588 DAPPSRLAILLTEEISPAHTTV
-598 LADEVPTAQVN
+598 
-609 APADFTLLLSRIQSA
+609 PADFTPLLSRVQSA
-624 GAPRVMGVLQEW
+624 GAPRVSAVLQEW
-636 LSSVFIANNL
+636 LDNIYIADSL
-646 EDALHRRDK
+646 EDALHRREK
-655 LPAGATLVTQ
+655 LPAGGALVTQ
-665 EGHLISRVGVQLYA
+665 QGHLVSRVGVQLYA
-679 ADSEQSGMLA
+679 ADSEQAGMLA

-694 ESLEKQLKAQRLI
+694 EGLEKQLRAQQLI
-707 QSELQGELDQCA
+707 QSELQGELDQCI
-719 ANYQAAHQAAEQSR
+719 ANYQAAHQTAEQTR
-733 IQAEH
+733 INAEH

-767 QTELTEIAQQLEQLS
+767 QGELTELSGQMEQL
-782 ANSAQSQIE
+782 AITHEQSSSE
-791 LDQAQSEKESLQAA
+791 LLQSEESKQGLQEGLAVAQEKLELATQERDRLRESL
-805 LLEAQ
+805 
-810 ANLERTSAERD
+810 RV
-821 QLRSSLRTAEMA
+821 AEMS

-858 RAQIMEIQDKHAAS
+858 RTQIMEIQDKHALA
-872 EQELAGLSDAAA
+872 EQELETLTDEEA
-884 QEKLQGLL
+884 QDKLQGLL
-892 LMRSER
+892 LARSAR
-898 EATLANARTEQDAL
+898 EAALANARTEQDAL

-920 EARLLIERSLQPMR
+920 EARMQIERSLQPMR
-934 DKVMDLQLREQAA
+934 DKVVDLQLREQAA
-947 RLNFEQFATLLAD
+947 RLNFEQFATLLSD
-960 AEADLT
+960 AEADLIA
-966 SLETRFSGDLK
+966 LEANFSVDLK
-977 VGHLQSEVNRLNSE
+977 VGALQTEVNRLSAE

-1001 ALDELASSRE
+1001 ALDELSSSRE
-1011 RKSFLDA
+1011 RKQFLDA

-1043 LLQGTFDQVNGHF
+1043 LLQGTFDQVNMHF
-1056 GRLFPEL
+1056 GKLFPEL

-1076 EILDSGVQVMAQPP
+1076 EILDAGVQVMAQPP

-1140 RYAEMVARM
+1140 RYAQLVAKM
-1149 SAKTQFVFISHNK
+1149 SDKTQFLFISHNK

>member
-1 MLSSYSR
+1 M
-8 NLPLFLELVRLL
+8 
-20 LPLKLPVQLKSIKLS
+20 KSIKLS

-105 VELLFDNADGRAHG
+105 VELIFDNSEGRAQG
-119 QWSSFAELAV
+119 QWSAFTELGI

-172 GTINRILES
+172 GTINRILEA

-213 QENLVRV
+213 KENLVRV
-220 QDILRE
+220 EDILRE
-226 LEKQLER
+226 LDQQLNR
-233 LESQATVAERHNLL
+233 LEKQATVAERHAELS
-247 QTEMKSQQ
+247 TEMKSQQ

-269 QERHANGIRDTQVQL
+269 QERHANGIRDTQVNL
-284 EEQTAKLRHAEA
+284 EEQTAKMRHAET
-296 ELESMRT
+296 ELETMRT
-303 QQYALQDKVSE
+303 EQYALQDKVSQ
-314 AQGALYQTNA
+314 AQGDLYQTNA
-324 DVSQVEAEIR
+324 DVSQVEAQIR
-334 YVQEARLRLQQQ
+334 YVQEARQRLQQQ
-346 TQDLQLQLQ
+346 SQDLQAQLQ

-369 SAEHELSLA
+369 TAEQELSLA
-378 AEHELTLQTQ
+378 AEKEQTLIAD
-388 LAGLQE
+388 LSGLQE
-394 QLPGREEAYQEA
+394 QMPSREEAYQ
-406 VNRLNAARESIAN
+406 VHARELNDAREN
-419 IDQRLASLN
+419 LATIDQRLASLG
-428 ERMKAVSTQIDESKA
+428 ERVKAITTQVEELKGRDT
-443 RQARLDGELAG
+443 RLEAELAG
-454 MRKPDAEALQ
+454 MRRPDAEALQ
-464 MALDRQVMAQRKV
+464 MAIDRHAMAQRKV
-477 EESKTRAQEMQQRV
+477 DEARQKAGEAQQRV

-499 RAQQQIQSANQD
+499 TAQQQIQSANQE

-552 DLKVESGWETALESV
+552 ELKVESGWEAALESV
-567 LRERLAAVTGKS
+567 LRERLAAVTAKS
-579 IQEAVALAT
+579 VQETLALAN
-588 DAPPSRLAIV
+588 DAPPSRLAI
-598 LADEVPTAQVN
+598 LLTEDISPAHTAV
-609 APADFTLLLSRIQSA
+609 PADFIPLLTRVQSA
-624 GAPRVMGVLQEW
+624 GAPRVAAVLQEW
-636 LSSVFIANNL
+636 LDNIYIANSL
-646 EDALHRRDK
+646 EDALHRREK
-655 LPAGATLVTQ
+655 LPAGGAFVTQ
-665 EGHLISRVGVQLYA
+665 QGHLVSRVGVQLYA
-679 ADSEQSGMLA
+679 ADSEQAGMLA

-694 ESLEKQLKAQRLI
+694 EGLEKQLRAQKLI
-707 QSELQGELDQCA
+707 QSELQGELDQCVV
-719 ANYQAAHQAAEQSR
+719 NYQAAHQAAEQTR
-733 IQAEH
+733 IAAEQ
-738 AVQEAH
+738 AVQEVH

-754 QAEEQYSQRAAQI
+754 QAEEKYSQRAEQI
-767 QTELTEIAQQLEQLS
+767 QGELSELRQQMEQLTQTQEQS
-782 ANSAQSQIE
+782 AEE
-791 LDQAQSEKESLQAA
+791 LAQSEESKQGLQENLAIA
-805 LLEAQ
+805 QEKLELATQ
-810 ANLERTSAERD
+810 ERD
-821 QLRSSLRTAEMA
+821 RLREALRSSEMS

-858 RAQIMEIQDKHAAS
+858 RIQIMEIQDKQATS
-872 EQELAGLSDAAA
+872 EQELETLSDEEA
-884 QEKLQGLL
+884 QDKLQGLL
-892 LMRSER
+892 LARSAR
-898 EATLANARTEQDAL
+898 EAALANARTEQDAL

-920 EARLLIERSLQPMR
+920 EVRLQIERSLQPMR
-934 DKVMDLQLREQAA
+934 DKVVDLQLREQAA
-947 RLNFEQFATLLAD
+947 RLNFEQFATLLSD

-966 SLETRFSGDLK
+966 ALESSFSPDLK
-977 VGHLQSEVNRLNSE
+977 VGALQTEVNRLNSE

-1001 ALDELASSRE
+1001 ALDELSSSRE
-1011 RKSFLDA
+1011 RKQFLDA

-1043 LLQGTFDQVNGHF
+1043 LLQGTFDQVNTHF
-1056 GRLFPEL
+1056 GKLFPEL

-1076 EILDSGVQVMAQPP
+1076 EILDAGVQVMAQPP

-1140 RYAEMVARM
+1140 RYAQMVAKM
-1149 SAKTQFVFISHNK
+1149 SNKTQFVFISHNK

>member
-1 MLSSYSR
+1 M
-8 NLPLFLELVRLL
+8 
-20 LPLKLPVQLKSIKLS
+20 QLKSIKLS

-105 VELLFDNADGRAHG
+105 VELIFDNADGRAQG
-119 QWSSFAELAV
+119 QWSAFTELAV

-172 GTINRILES
+172 GTINRILEA

-213 QENLVRV
+213 KENLVRV
-220 QDILRE
+220 EDILRE
-226 LEKQLER
+226 LDQQLTR
-233 LESQATVAERHNLL
+233 LEKQATVAERHAELS
-247 QTEMKSQQ
+247 TEMKSQQ

-269 QERHANGIRDTQVQL
+269 QERHANGIRDTQVGL
-284 EEQTAKLRHAEA
+284 EEQTAKLRHAET
-296 ELESMRT
+296 ELETMRT
-303 QQYALQDKVSE
+303 EQYALQDKVSQ
-314 AQGALYQTNA
+314 AQGDLYQTNA
-324 DVSQVEAEIR
+324 DVSQVESQIR
-334 YVQEARLRLQQQ
+334 YVQEARQRLQQQ
-346 TQDLQLQLQ
+346 SQDLQAQLQ

-369 SAEHELSLA
+369 TAEHELSLA
-378 AEHELTLQTQ
+378 AEKEQSL
-388 LAGLQE
+388 LADLGGLQD
-394 QLPGREEAYQEA
+394 QMPGREEAYQVTARALED
-406 VNRLNAARESIAN
+406 ARENLAS
-419 IDQRLASLN
+419 IDQRLASLG
-428 ERMKAVSTQIDESKA
+428 ERLKAITAQLEELKGRDT
-443 RQARLDGELAG
+443 RLEAELAG
-454 MRKPDAEALQ
+454 MRRPDAEALQ
-464 MALDRQVMAQRKV
+464 MAIDRHAMAQRKV
-477 EESKTRAQEMQQRV
+477 DEARQKAGEAQQRV
-491 PAADEARN
+491 PATDEARN
-499 RAQQQIQSANQD
+499 TAQQQIQVANQE

-552 DLKVESGWETALESV
+552 ELKVESGWEAALESV
-567 LRERLAAVTGKS
+567 LRERLAAVTAKS
-579 IQEAVALAT
+579 IQETLTLAN
-588 DAPPSRLAIV
+588 DAPPSRLAI
-598 LADEVPTAQVN
+598 LLTEEIAPAHTN
-609 APADFTLLLSRIQSA
+609 APPDFVPLLTRVQSA
-624 GAPRVMGVLQEW
+624 GSARVSSVLQEW
-636 LSSVFIANNL
+636 LDNIYIANSL
-646 EDALHRRDK
+646 EDALHRREK
-655 LPAGATLVTQ
+655 LPAGGALVTQ
-665 EGHLISRVGVQLYA
+665 EGHLVSRVGVQLYA
-679 ADSEQSGMLA
+679 ADSEQAGMLA

-694 ESLEKQLKAQRLI
+694 EGLEKQLRAQRLI
-707 QSELQGELDQCA
+707 QSELQGELDQCV
-719 ANYQAAHQAAEQSR
+719 ANYQAAHQAAEQTR
-733 IQAEH
+733 IAAEQ
-738 AVQEAH
+738 AVQEVH

-754 QAEEQYSQRAAQI
+754 QAEEKYSQRAQQI
-767 QTELTEIAQQLEQLS
+767 LGELSELRQQIEQLTQTLEQS
-782 ANSAQSQIE
+782 SEE
-791 LDQAQSEKESLQAA
+791 LAQSEEAKQGLQENLTVAQEK
-805 LLEAQ
+805 LELATQ
-810 ANLERTSAERD
+810 ERD
-821 QLRSSLRTAEMA
+821 HLREALRAAEMS

-858 RAQIMEIQDKHAAS
+858 RVQIMEIQDKQATS
-872 EQELAGLSDAAA
+872 EQELAGLSDEEA
-884 QEKLQGLL
+884 QDKLQGLL
-892 LMRSER
+892 LARSAR
-898 EATLANARTEQDAL
+898 EAALANARTEQDAL

-920 EARLLIERSLQPMR
+920 EVRMQIERSLQPMR
-934 DKVMDLQLREQAA
+934 DKVVDLQLREQAA
-947 RLNFEQFATLLAD
+947 RLNYEQFATLLSD

-966 SLETRFSGDLK
+966 ALEASFSSDLK
-977 VGHLQSEVNRLNSE
+977 VGALQSEVNRLNTE

-1011 RKSFLDA
+1011 RKQFLDA

-1043 LLQGTFDQVNGHF
+1043 LLQGTFDQVNAHF
-1056 GRLFPEL
+1056 GKLFPEL

-1076 EILDSGVQVMAQPP
+1076 EILDAGVQVMAQPP

-1140 RYAEMVARM
+1140 RYAQLVAKM
-1149 SAKTQFVFISHNK
+1149 SDKTQFLFISHNK

>member
-1 MLSSYSR
+1 M
-8 NLPLFLELVRLL
+8 
-20 LPLKLPVQLKSIKLS
+20 QLKSIKLS

-105 VELLFDNADGRAHG
+105 VELIFDNSDGRAQG
-119 QWSSFAELAV
+119 QWSAFTELAV

-172 GTINRILES
+172 GTINRILEA

-203 KETASRLEDT
+203 KETAARLEDT
-213 QENLVRV
+213 KENLVRV
-220 QDILRE
+220 EDILRE
-226 LEKQLER
+226 LEQQLTR
-233 LESQATVAERHNLL
+233 LEKQATVAERHAELS
-247 QTEMKSQQ
+247 TEMKSQQ

-269 QERHANGIRDTQVQL
+269 QERHANGIRDTQVGL
-284 EEQTAKLRHAEA
+284 EEQTAKLRHAET
-296 ELESMRT
+296 ELETMRT
-303 QQYALQDKVSE
+303 EQYALQDKVSR
-314 AQGALYQTNA
+314 AQGDLYQTNA
-324 DVSQVEAEIR
+324 DVSQVESQIR
-334 YVQEARLRLQQQ
+334 YVQEARQRLQQQ
-346 TQDLQLQLQ
+346 SQDLQAQLQ

-369 SAEHELSLA
+369 TAEHELSLA
-378 AEHELTLQTQ
+378 AEKEQSL
-388 LAGLQE
+388 LADLGGLQD
-394 QLPGREEAYQEA
+394 QMPSHEEAYQLTA
-406 VNRLNAARESIAN
+406 RALDDARENLAS
-419 IDQRLASLN
+419 IDQRLASLG
-428 ERMKAVSTQIDESKA
+428 ERLKAISAQLEELKGRDTRLES
-443 RQARLDGELAG
+443 ELAG
-454 MRKPDAEALQ
+454 MRRPDAEALQ
-464 MALDRQVMAQRKV
+464 MAIDRHAMAQRKV
-477 EESKTRAQEMQQRV
+477 DEARQKAGEAQQRV

-499 RAQQQIQSANQD
+499 TAQQQITVANQE
-511 LAQTEAKLTALTALQ
+511 LAQTEAKLTALAALQ

-552 DLKVESGWETALESV
+552 ELKVESGWEAALESV
-567 LRERLAAVTGKS
+567 LRERLAAVTAKS
-579 IQEAVALAT
+579 VQETLTLAN
-588 DAPPSRLAIV
+588 DAPPSRLAILLTEEIAPV
-598 LADEVPTAQVN
+598 HTN
-609 APADFTLLLSRIQSA
+609 APADFVPLLTRVQSA
-624 GAPRVMGVLQEW
+624 GSARVSSVLQEW
-636 LSSVFIANNL
+636 LDNIYIANSL

-655 LPAGATLVTQ
+655 LPAGGALVTQ
-665 EGHLISRVGVQLYA
+665 EGHLVSRVGVQLYA
-679 ADSEQSGMLA
+679 ADSEQAGMLA

-694 ESLEKQLKAQRLI
+694 EGLEKQLRAQRLI
-707 QSELQGELDQCA
+707 QSELQGELDQCV
-719 ANYQAAHQAAEQSR
+719 ANYQAAHQAAEQTR
-733 IQAEH
+733 VAAEQ
-738 AVQEAH
+738 AVQEVH

-754 QAEEQYSQRAAQI
+754 QAEEKYSQRAQQI
-767 QTELTEIAQQLEQLS
+767 QGELSELRQQIEQLT
-782 ANSAQSQIE
+782 QTQEQVSQE
-791 LDQAQSEKESLQAA
+791 LAQSEESKLGLQENLTVAQEK
-805 LLEAQ
+805 LELATQ
-810 ANLERTSAERD
+810 ERD
-821 QLRSSLRTAEMA
+821 RLREALRAAEMS

-843 LQQRIADL
+843 LQQRITDL

-858 RAQIMEIQDKHAAS
+858 RVQIMEIQDKQASS
-872 EQELAGLSDAAA
+872 EQELASLSDEEA
-884 QEKLQGLL
+884 QDKLQGLL
-892 LMRSER
+892 LARSAR
-898 EATLANARTEQDAL
+898 EAALANARTEQDAL

-920 EARLLIERSLQPMR
+920 EARMQIERSLQPMR
-934 DKVMDLQLREQAA
+934 DKVVDLQLREQAA
-947 RLNFEQFATLLAD
+947 RLNYEQFATLLSD

-966 SLETRFSGDLK
+966 ALEASFSPDLK
-977 VGHLQSEVNRLNSE
+977 VGALQSEVNRLNAE

-1011 RKSFLDA
+1011 RKQFLDA

-1028 TLTDAIAKIDAETRD
+1028 TLTDAIAKIDSETRD
-1043 LLQGTFDQVNGHF
+1043 LLQGTFDQVNAHF
-1056 GRLFPEL
+1056 GKLFPEL

-1076 EILDSGVQVMAQPP
+1076 EILDAGVQVMAQPP

-1140 RYAEMVARM
+1140 RYAQLVAKM
-1149 SAKTQFVFISHNK
+1149 SDKTQFLFISHNK

>member
-1 MLSSYSR
+1 M
-8 NLPLFLELVRLL
+8 
-20 LPLKLPVQLKSIKLS
+20 QLKSIKLS

-105 VELLFDNADGRAHG
+105 VELIFDNSDGRAQG
-119 QWSSFAELAV
+119 QWSAFTELSV
-129 KRVLTRDGNSSY
+129 KRVLTRDGTSSY

-148 RRKDIQDIFLGT
+148 RRKDIADIFLGT

-172 GTINRILES
+172 GTINRILEA

-187 VFLEEAAGVS
+187 IFLEEAAGVS

-213 QENLVRV
+213 KENLVRV
-220 QDILRE
+220 EDIVRE
-226 LEKQLER
+226 LDQQLTR
-233 LESQATVAERHNLL
+233 LEKQATVAERHAELSI
-247 QTEMKSQQ
+247 EMKSQQ

-269 QERHANGIRDTQVQL
+269 QERHANGIRDTQVSL
-284 EEQTAKLRHAEA
+284 EEQTAKMRHAET
-296 ELESMRT
+296 ELETMRT
-303 QQYALQDKVSE
+303 QQYALQDKVSQ
-314 AQGALYQTNA
+314 AQGDLYQTNS
-324 DVSQVEAEIR
+324 DVSQVESQIR
-334 YVQEARLRLQQQ
+334 YVQEARQRLQQQ
-346 TQDLQLQLQ
+346 TQDLHAQLQ

-369 SAEHELSLA
+369 TAEHELSIASEKEQSLLA
-378 AEHELTLQTQ
+378 DFT
-388 LAGLQE
+388 GLQD
-394 QLPGREEAYQEA
+394 QMPGREESYQ
-406 VNRLNAARESIAN
+406 VNARELNSARDSLATIE
-419 IDQRLASLN
+419 QRLASLG
-428 ERMKAVSTQIDESKA
+428 ERVRSIIIQIEEMKGRE
-443 RQARLDGELAG
+443 ARLSGEFDGL
-454 MRKPDAEALQ
+454 RKPDAEALQ
-464 MALDRQVMAQRKV
+464 TALDRHAMAQRKV
-477 EESKTRAQEMQQRV
+477 DEAKQKAGETQQRV

-499 RAQQQIQSANQD
+499 TAQQQIQVANQD

-552 DLKVESGWETALESV
+552 ELKVESGWEAALESV
-567 LRERLAAVTGKS
+567 LRERLAAVTAKS
-579 IQEAVALAT
+579 VQDTLALAK
-588 DAPPSRLAIV
+588 DAPPSRLAI
-598 LADEVPTAQVN
+598 LLTEDISPAHTTVPTDF
-609 APADFTLLLSRIQSA
+609 APLLTRVQSA
-624 GAPRVMGVLQEW
+624 GAPRVSAVLQEW
-636 LSSVFIANNL
+636 LDNIYIADSL
-646 EDALHRRDK
+646 EDALNRREK
-655 LPAGATLVTQ
+655 LPAGGALVTQ
-665 EGHLISRVGVQLYA
+665 QGHLVSRVGVQLYA
-679 ADSEQSGMLA
+679 ADSEQAGMLA

-694 ESLEKQLKAQRLI
+694 EGLEKQLRAQRLI
-707 QSELQGELDQCA
+707 QSELQGELDQCV
-719 ANYQAAHQAAEQSR
+719 ANYQFAHQAAEQAR
-733 IQAEH
+733 IYAEQ
-738 AVQEAH
+738 AVQEVH

-754 QAEEQYSQRAAQI
+754 QAQEQYSQRAAQI
-767 QTELTEIAQQLEQLS
+767 QGELSQLREQMAQLS
-782 ANSAQSQIE
+782 LTQEQSASEMMQSEEAKQGNQENLASAQEKLE
-791 LDQAQSEKESLQAA
+791 LATQ
-805 LLEAQ
+805 
-810 ANLERTSAERD
+810 ERD
-821 QLRSSLRTAEMA
+821 RLREALRASEMS

-843 LQQRIADL
+843 LQQRISDL

-858 RAQIMEIQDKHAAS
+858 RVQIMEIQDKQALA
-872 EQELAGLSDAAA
+872 EQELETLSDEED

-892 LMRSER
+892 VTRSER
-898 EATLANARTEQDAL
+898 ESLLANARTEQDAL

-920 EARLLIERSLQPMR
+920 EARMQIERGLQPMR
-934 DKVMDLQLREQAA
+934 DKVVDLQLREQAA
-947 RLNFEQFATLLAD
+947 RLNFEQFATLLSD
-960 AEADLT
+960 AEADLIA
-966 SLETRFSGDLK
+966 LEANFSPDLK
-977 VGHLQSEVNRLNSE
+977 VGALQSEVTRLGTE
-991 IQSLGPVNMA
+991 IASLGPVNMA
-1001 ALDELASSRE
+1001 ALDELGSSRE
-1011 RKSFLDA
+1011 RKQFLDA

-1043 LLQGTFDQVNGHF
+1043 LLQGTFDEVNKHF
-1056 GRLFPEL
+1056 GKLFPEL

-1076 EILDSGVQVMAQPP
+1076 EILDAGVQVMAQPP
-1090 GKKNSSIYL
+1090 GKKNTTIYL

-1140 RYAEMVARM
+1140 RYAQMVAKM
-1149 SAKTQFVFISHNK
+1149 SNKTQFVFISHNK

>member
-1 MLSSYSR
+1 
-8 NLPLFLELVRLL
+8 
-20 LPLKLPVQLKSIKLS
+20 VQLKSIKLS

-105 VELLFDNADGRAHG
+105 VELIFDNADGRAQG
-119 QWSSFAELAV
+119 QWSAFTELAV

-172 GTINRILES
+172 GTINRILEA

-213 QENLVRV
+213 RENLVRV
-220 QDILRE
+220 EDILRE
-226 LEKQLER
+226 LDQQLTR
-233 LESQATVAERHNLL
+233 LEKQATVAERHAELS
-247 QTEMKSQQ
+247 TEMKSQQ
-255 QLLWFVRQTEAGKE
+255 QLLWFVRQTESGKE
-269 QERHANGIRDTQVQL
+269 QERHANGIRETQVNL
-284 EEQTAKLRHAEA
+284 EEQTAKLRHAET
-296 ELESMRT
+296 ELETMRT

-314 AQGALYQTNA
+314 AQGDLYQTNS
-324 DVSQVEAEIR
+324 DVSQVESQIH
-334 YVQEARLRLQQQ
+334 YVQEARQRLQQQ
-346 TQDLQLQLQ
+346 TQDLHAQLQ

-369 SAEHELSLA
+369 TAEHELSIA
-378 AEHELTLQTQ
+378 SEK
-388 LAGLQE
+388 E
-394 QLPGREEAYQEA
+394 QSLLVDLNGIKDQMPGHEEAYQVSA
-406 VNRLNAARESIAN
+406 RTLNEARESLATIE
-419 IDQRLASLN
+419 QRLASLG
-428 ERMKAVSTQIDESKA
+428 ERTRAIVAQLEELKGRE
-443 RQARLDGELAG
+443 ARLNGELAG

-464 MALDRQVMAQRKV
+464 MALDRHSMAQRKV
-477 EESKTRAQEMQQRV
+477 EESRQRAGEAQQRV

-499 RAQQQIQSANQD
+499 TAQQQIQVANQD

-552 DLKVESGWETALESV
+552 ELKVESGWEAALESV
-567 LRERLAAVTGKS
+567 LRERLAAVTAKNV
-579 IQEAVALAT
+579 QETLALAN
-588 DAPPSRLAIV
+588 DAPPSRLAI
-598 LADEVPTAQVN
+598 LLTEEISPAHTAV
-609 APADFTLLLSRIQSA
+609 PADFTPLLSRVQSA
-624 GAPRVMGVLQEW
+624 GAPRVSAVLQEW
-636 LSSVFIANNL
+636 LDNIYIADSL
-646 EDALHRRDK
+646 EDALHRREK
-655 LPAGATLVTQ
+655 LPAGGALVTQ
-665 EGHLISRVGVQLYA
+665 QGHLVSRVGVQLYA
-679 ADSEQSGMLA
+679 ADSEQAGMLA

-694 ESLEKQLKAQRLI
+694 EGLEKQLRAQQLI
-707 QSELQGELDQCA
+707 QSELQGELDQCI
-719 ANYQAAHQAAEQSR
+719 ANYQAAHQTAEQTR
-733 IQAEH
+733 INAEH

-767 QTELTEIAQQLEQLS
+767 QGELTELSGQMEQL
-782 ANSAQSQIE
+782 AITHEQSSSE
-791 LDQAQSEKESLQAA
+791 LLQSEESKQGLQEGLAVAQEKLELATQERDRLRESL
-805 LLEAQ
+805 
-810 ANLERTSAERD
+810 RV
-821 QLRSSLRTAEMA
+821 AEMS

-858 RAQIMEIQDKHAAS
+858 RTQIMEIQDKHALA
-872 EQELAGLSDAAA
+872 EQELETLSDEEA
-884 QEKLQGLL
+884 QDKLQGLL
-892 LMRSER
+892 LARSAR
-898 EATLANARTEQDAL
+898 EAALANARTEQDAL

-920 EARLLIERSLQPMR
+920 EARMQIERSLQPMR
-934 DKVMDLQLREQAA
+934 DKVVDLQLREQAA
-947 RLNFEQFATLLAD
+947 RLNFEQFATLLSD
-960 AEADLT
+960 AEADLIA
-966 SLETRFSGDLK
+966 LEANFSVDLK
-977 VGHLQSEVNRLNSE
+977 VGALQTEVNRLSAE

-1001 ALDELASSRE
+1001 ALDELSSSRE
-1011 RKSFLDA
+1011 RKQFLDA

-1043 LLQGTFDQVNGHF
+1043 LLQGTFDQVNMHF
-1056 GRLFPEL
+1056 GKLFPEL

-1076 EILDSGVQVMAQPP
+1076 EILDAGVQVMAQPP

-1140 RYAEMVARM
+1140 RYAQLVAKM
-1149 SAKTQFVFISHNK
+1149 SDKTQFLFISHNK

>member
-1 MLSSYSR
+1 M
-8 NLPLFLELVRLL
+8 
-20 LPLKLPVQLKSIKLS
+20 QLKSIKLS

-105 VELLFDNADGRAHG
+105 VELIFDNADGRAQG
-119 QWSSFAELAV
+119 QWSAFTELAV

-172 GTINRILES
+172 GTINRILEA

-213 QENLVRV
+213 KENLVRV
-220 QDILRE
+220 EDILRE
-226 LEKQLER
+226 LDQQLTR
-233 LESQATVAERHNLL
+233 LEKQATVAERHAELS
-247 QTEMKSQQ
+247 TEMKSQQ

-269 QERHANGIRDTQVQL
+269 QERHANGIRDTQVGL
-284 EEQTAKLRHAEA
+284 EEQTAKLRHAET
-296 ELESMRT
+296 ELETMRT
-303 QQYALQDKVSE
+303 EQYALQDKVSQ
-314 AQGALYQTNA
+314 AQGDLYQTNA
-324 DVSQVEAEIR
+324 DVSQVESQIR
-334 YVQEARLRLQQQ
+334 YVQEARQRLQQQ
-346 TQDLQLQLQ
+346 SQDLQAQLQ

-369 SAEHELSLA
+369 TAEHELSLA
-378 AEHELTLQTQ
+378 AEKEQSL
-388 LAGLQE
+388 LADLGGLQD
-394 QLPGREEAYQEA
+394 QMPGREEAYQVTTRALED
-406 VNRLNAARESIAN
+406 ARENLAS
-419 IDQRLASLN
+419 IDQRLASLG
-428 ERMKAVSTQIDESKA
+428 ERLKAITAQLEELKGRDT
-443 RQARLDGELAG
+443 RLEAELAG
-454 MRKPDAEALQ
+454 MRRPDAEALQ
-464 MALDRQVMAQRKV
+464 MAIDRHAMAQRKV
-477 EESKTRAQEMQQRV
+477 DEARQKAGEAQQRV
-491 PAADEARN
+491 PATDEARN
-499 RAQQQIQSANQD
+499 TAQQQIQVANQE

-552 DLKVESGWETALESV
+552 ELKVESGWEAALESV
-567 LRERLAAVTGKS
+567 LRERLAAVTAKS
-579 IQEAVALAT
+579 IQETLTLAN
-588 DAPPSRLAIV
+588 DAPPSRLAI
-598 LADEVPTAQVN
+598 LLTEEIAPAHTN
-609 APADFTLLLSRIQSA
+609 APADFVPLLTRVQSA
-624 GAPRVMGVLQEW
+624 GSARVSSVLQEW
-636 LSSVFIANNL
+636 LDNIYIANSL
-646 EDALHRRDK
+646 EDALHRREK
-655 LPAGATLVTQ
+655 LPAGGALVTQ
-665 EGHLISRVGVQLYA
+665 EGHLVSRVGVQLYA
-679 ADSEQSGMLA
+679 ADSEQAGMLA

-694 ESLEKQLKAQRLI
+694 EGLEKQLRAQRLI
-707 QSELQGELDQCA
+707 QSELQGELDQCV
-719 ANYQAAHQAAEQSR
+719 ANYQAAHQAAEQTR
-733 IQAEH
+733 IAAEQ
-738 AVQEAH
+738 AVQEVH

-754 QAEEQYSQRAAQI
+754 QAEEKYSQRAQQI
-767 QTELTEIAQQLEQLS
+767 QSELSELRQQIEQLTQTQE
-782 ANSAQSQIE
+782 QSSEE
-791 LDQAQSEKESLQAA
+791 LAQSEEAKQGLQENLAVAQEKLELATQERDHLRESLRA
-805 LLEAQ
+805 
-810 ANLERTSAERD
+810 
-821 QLRSSLRTAEMA
+821 AEMS

-858 RAQIMEIQDKHAAS
+858 RVQIMEIQDKQATS
-872 EQELAGLSDAAA
+872 EQELAGLSDEEA
-884 QEKLQGLL
+884 QDKLQGLL
-892 LMRSER
+892 LARSAR
-898 EATLANARTEQDAL
+898 EAALANARTEQDAL

-920 EARLLIERSLQPMR
+920 EVRMQIERSLQPMR
-934 DKVMDLQLREQAA
+934 DKVVDLQLREQAA
-947 RLNFEQFATLLAD
+947 RLNYEQFATLLSD

-966 SLETRFSGDLK
+966 ALEASFSSDLK
-977 VGHLQSEVNRLNSE
+977 VGALQSEVNRLNTE

-1011 RKSFLDA
+1011 RKQFLDA

-1043 LLQGTFDQVNGHF
+1043 LLQGTFDQVNAHF
-1056 GRLFPEL
+1056 GKLFPEL

-1076 EILDSGVQVMAQPP
+1076 EILDAGVQVMAQPP

-1140 RYAEMVARM
+1140 RYAQLVAKM
-1149 SAKTQFVFISHNK
+1149 SDKTQFLFISHNK

>member
-1 MLSSYSR
+1 M
-8 NLPLFLELVRLL
+8 
-20 LPLKLPVQLKSIKLS
+20 QLKSIKLS

-105 VELLFDNADGRAHG
+105 VELIFDNSDGRAQG
-119 QWSSFAELAV
+119 QWSAFTELAV

-172 GTINRILES
+172 GTINRILEA

-203 KETASRLEDT
+203 KETAARLEDT
-213 QENLVRV
+213 KENLVRV
-220 QDILRE
+220 EDILRE
-226 LEKQLER
+226 LEQQLTR
-233 LESQATVAERHNLL
+233 LEKQATVAERHAELS
-247 QTEMKSQQ
+247 TEMKAQQ

-269 QERHANGIRDTQVQL
+269 QERHANGIRDTQVGL
-284 EEQTAKLRHAEA
+284 EEQTAKLRHAET
-296 ELESMRT
+296 ELETMRT
-303 QQYALQDKVSE
+303 AQYALQDKVSQ
-314 AQGALYQTNA
+314 AQGDLYQTNA
-324 DVSQVEAEIR
+324 DVSQVEAQIR
-334 YVQEARLRLQQQ
+334 YVQEARQRLQQQ
-346 TQDLQLQLQ
+346 SQDLQAQLQ

-369 SAEHELSLA
+369 TAEHELSLA
-378 AEHELTLQTQ
+378 AEKEQTL
-388 LAGLQE
+388 LADLGGLQD
-394 QLPGREEAYQEA
+394 QMPSHEEAYQI
-406 VNRLNAARESIAN
+406 AARALDDARENLAS
-419 IDQRLASLN
+419 IDQRLASLG
-428 ERMKAVSTQIDESKA
+428 ERLKAMSAQLEELKGRDTRLES
-443 RQARLDGELAG
+443 ELAG
-454 MRKPDAEALQ
+454 MRRPDAEALQ
-464 MALDRQVMAQRKV
+464 MAIDRHAMAQRKV
-477 EESKTRAQEMQQRV
+477 DEARQKAGEAQQRV

-499 RAQQQIQSANQD
+499 TAQQQITVANQE
-511 LAQTEAKLTALTALQ
+511 LAQTEAKLTALAALQ

-552 DLKVESGWETALESV
+552 ELKVESGWEAALESV
-567 LRERLAAVTGKS
+567 LRERLAAVTAKS
-579 IQEAVALAT
+579 VQETLTLAH
-588 DAPPSRLAIV
+588 DAPPSRLAILLTEEIAPV
-598 LADEVPTAQVN
+598 HTN
-609 APADFTLLLSRIQSA
+609 APADFVPLLTRVQSA
-624 GAPRVMGVLQEW
+624 GSARISSVLQEW
-636 LSSVFIANNL
+636 LDNIYIANSL
-646 EDALHRRDK
+646 EDALHRREK
-655 LPAGATLVTQ
+655 LPAGGALVTQ
-665 EGHLISRVGVQLYA
+665 EGHLVSRVGVQLYA
-679 ADSEQSGMLA
+679 ADSEQAGMLA

-694 ESLEKQLKAQRLI
+694 EGLEKQLRAQRLI
-707 QSELQGELDQCA
+707 QSELQGELDQCI
-719 ANYQAAHQAAEQSR
+719 ANYQAAHQTAEQTRIAAEQ
-733 IQAEH
+733 
-738 AVQEAH
+738 AVQEVH

-754 QAEEQYSQRAAQI
+754 QAEEKYSQRAQQI
-767 QTELTEIAQQLEQLS
+767 QGEISELRLQIEQLTQTHEQVSDELT
-782 ANSAQSQIE
+782 
-791 LDQAQSEKESLQAA
+791 QSEESKLGLQEN
-805 LLEAQ
+805 LSLAQ
-810 ANLERTSAERD
+810 ENLELVTQERD
-821 QLRSSLRTAEMA
+821 RLREALRAAEMS
-833 AQEAAFATRS
+833 AQEAAFASRS

-858 RAQIMEIQDKHAAS
+858 RVQIMEIQDKQAS
-872 EQELAGLSDAAA
+872 SEEELASLSDEEA
-884 QEKLQGLL
+884 QDKLQGLL
-892 LMRSER
+892 LARSAR
-898 EATLANARTEQDAL
+898 EAALANARTEQDAL

-920 EARLLIERSLQPMR
+920 EVRMQIERSLQPMR
-934 DKVMDLQLREQAA
+934 DKVVDLQLREQAA
-947 RLNFEQFATLLAD
+947 RLNYEQFATLLSD

-966 SLETRFSGDLK
+966 ALEASFSPDLK
-977 VGHLQSEVNRLNSE
+977 VGALQSEVNRLNAE

-1011 RKSFLDA
+1011 RKQFLDA

-1028 TLTDAIAKIDAETRD
+1028 TLTDAIAKIDSETRD
-1043 LLQGTFDQVNGHF
+1043 LLQGTFDQVNAHF
-1056 GRLFPEL
+1056 GKLFPEL

-1076 EILDSGVQVMAQPP
+1076 EILDAGVQVMAQPP

-1140 RYAEMVARM
+1140 RYAQLVAKM
-1149 SAKTQFVFISHNK
+1149 SDKTQFLFISHNK